1 MVHPRGRLPPVTR
14 MVRPAPPPPR
24 WWRPLPRR
32 DPPVF
37 AQRFRAAGSGGGG
50 HRAAPGRDVSA
61 GLLLVIPIN
70 SRGSCSLRWDWCG
83 RLMLKG
89 NSSKGDSSQ
98 EKKPVKK
105 EEDEQSWRVV
115 TSQLEAEP
123 VAVSGCVGRSVPA
136 SCLPCLCRPAAAAA
150 APIPAS
156 AALRG
161 LPCPAMDD
169 DSQDELINR
178 NAALGKGKRQCL
190 VLLSET
196 ESNGGNSWDSED
208 DTGSEEEDND
218 TEEEGGG
225 EDKEESEDEETED
238 CEDDEEEGEEEE
250 ESEATME
257 GMTDAL
263 KSEPHLN
270 GVSISSDEDGEN
282 CPICLNTFRDQA
294 VGTPESC
301 SHYFCLDCIVEWSK
315 NANSCP
321 VDRILFNY
329 INIRARFGGKILKKI
344 PVENTKTQGTDGEDD
359 PTFCE
364 VCGRSDREDRL
375 LLCDGCDAGYHM
387 ECLNPPLSE
396 VPVDEWFCPACA
408 PMGANGADADHV
420 SEEEVAALMADVVP
434 TTSRLRP
441 HVRTRAIARTRQ
453 SERVRATVNRNRIT
467 TAQQIRHVPGYLM
480 SSLLDETIEAV
491 VAGLN
496 TAVYQRPLAPRAPTR
511 QKRKTGRRKKVGGK
525 KRTQKKSAAGKK
537 SSGAQL
543 KRRKRLTKKR
553 RGKKTRVR
561 SHGKN
566 EVTTRSRI
574 ARTLGLSKPVRGAS
588 LPSMYKPTEPSLGLM
603 RADIGAAS
611 LSVFG
616 DPYELDP
623 YESNEE
629 VPANPDSP
637 VSAKRRIL
645 SQSALRSHRP
655 VARPISVGL
664 PRSSVPALSPD
675 QEAEAAPVPDLLG
688 SILSGQSLL
697 MMSSS
702 DVVINRDGS
711 LTAKKEAPFHR
722 KSASDSRVEDGSG
735 QNTHPS
741 TMLSGTTASSSMT
754 RPSVSSGLGAR
765 SRALFSSSP
774 PSLSRSESAASPA
787 QTAPEKA
794 TVKSEYSM
802 TPRSVQTQNM
812 ATLSRQ
818 GSKLDEVPRF
828 NGKSKNFVP
837 TDSSSKPQICNLNSG
852 SKAVSVR
859 QPVKPPSQRIDI
871 FELPRIPKIKKETSS
886 KQVEPEPAVSQSCNI
901 PSSCITQLTGKDS
914 TNQPGKGSRV
924 ESQKSTS
931 KEAQQQTRP
940 SGVSFSTH
948 PGGSSGSSLLG
959 TSRGKG
965 LGSFESFKINIPGN
979 TGHPSRLS
987 NPGFCNT
994 FRPVDDEVQ
1003 QKESPSLFS
1012 VKKKQV
1018 KSEIYDPFEPTGSD
1032 SSSANSSPERLGSGI
1047 TLTNITRTI
1056 SIENPK
1062 VQTFQTVRRFT
1073 PYRVENV
1080 FGSGTDSDVPSSNT
1094 ESRDDVTVASRIVE
1108 QISDTEERD
1117 NVDEEDVLSSPCTS
1131 SAVKEI
1137 SNTKCLKE
1145 ESREGPNVFFNAEEL
1160 IRPSINVKIE
1170 PDSPSKSDEQ
1180 QKVQKVEQAERR
1192 SRSRSCSNSS
1202 SRSKKKMKR
1211 KKALVKEHKRSR
1223 SESRDRAHSR
1233 DRSSRSTSW
1242 SGGEEHSKTHTLK
1255 SKSRRSSTD
1264 RSSSHERS
1272 KKKKTKDKT
1281 KDKKAKTSW
1290 SRDRRKSRS
1299 RSGSPGSTSDFYEN
1313 RKKKRRSRSR
1323 SRRRDRSRSN
1333 STERTKRRKHRRDK
1347 SYERYDKESSLKS
1360 RDRKRSRSRSR
1371 ERRKWRSR
1379 SRSAS
1384 RSWEQ
1389 KSSKSKEKRVRSR
1402 SRSRERKHRSKE
1414 TLLPSAPEKDQKLP
1428 AENVSRCLEQPHSLK
1443 QEPKEELVL
1452 EGLSIT
1458 IQPNVKL
1465 EEIQTETPV
1474 QLREVQETIKVEP
1487 VCQEVSS
1494 ETAFPAPDITNIS
1507 VPVGDVDSFA
1517 ETDLMN
1523 STDAAVLGSCSNTNL
1538 EITVKIE
1545 NTALCPSLMEQPPK
1559 KEVIMHVPA
1568 EAAPIQSS
1576 SKGKV
1581 ADCVREVKEECLV
1594 SNENTSN
1601 FTKPELEVVPQGP
1614 ALKSKAP
1621 VKRVTWNL
1629 QEEEGGTLSAGKAP
1643 RMPFYKLQRAKEG
1656 AWKAEDLNQT
1666 LNQVYCQNIPLA
1678 PALPSSLPPYAPVS
1692 QPTVQFI
1699 MQGSLPA
1706 LGCVAGQ
1713 SLTPEPGSLAT
1724 ASEPGIQAAS
1734 VGSAEEKIKAPK
1746 PPVDKTKNEEYMKKL
1761 HMQER
1766 AVEEV
1771 KLAIKPFYQKREI
1784 TKEEYKS
1791 ILRKAVQ
1798 KICHSKSGEIN
1809 PMKVANLVKAYVEK
1823 YKHMRKHK
1831 KTDGEDTREVEN

>member
-1 MVHPRGRLPPVTR
+1 
-14 MVRPAPPPPR
+14 
-24 WWRPLPRR
+24 
-32 DPPVF
+32 
-37 AQRFRAAGSGGGG
+37 
-50 HRAAPGRDVSA
+50 
-61 GLLLVIPIN
+61 
-70 SRGSCSLRWDWCG
+70 
-83 RLMLKG
+83 
-89 NSSKGDSSQ
+89 
-98 EKKPVKK
+98 
-105 EEDEQSWRVV
+105 
-115 TSQLEAEP
+115 
-123 VAVSGCVGRSVPA
+123 
-136 SCLPCLCRPAAAAA
+136 
-150 APIPAS
+150 
-156 AALRG
+156 
-161 LPCPAMDD
+161 
-169 DSQDELINR
+169 
-178 NAALGKGKRQCL
+178 
-190 VLLSET
+190 
-196 ESNGGNSWDSED
+196 ESNGENSCDSEVE
-208 DTGSEEEDND
+208 TGSEEEEDG
-218 TEEEGGG
+218 TEEEGG
-225 EDKEESEDEETED
+225 EDDKEESEDEQLEGCED
-238 CEDDEEEGEEEE
+238 DDEEEEEET
-250 ESEATME
+250 EAAA
-257 GMTDAL
+257 GGVTDSL
-263 KSEPHLN
+263 KLEPHID
-270 GVSISSDEDGEN
+270 GTSGSSDEDSEK

-294 VGTPESC
+294 VGTPENC

-329 INIRARFGGKILKKI
+329 INIRARFGGKILNKI
-344 PVENTKTQGTDGEDD
+344 PVENTITQNDDGGDD

-396 VPVDEWFCPACA
+396 VPVDEWFCPACT
-408 PMGANGADADHV
+408 PMDVSAAADTDHV
-420 SEEEVAALMADVVP
+420 SEEEVAALVADVIP

-467 TAQQIRHVPGYLM
+467 TAQQIQHVPRYLM

-496 TAVYQRPLAPRAPTR
+496 TAIYQHPLTPRAPSR

-525 KRTQKKSAAGKK
+525 KRTQTKSSAGKK
-537 SSGAQL
+537 SSGIQL
-543 KRRKRLTKKR
+543 KRRKRLIKKR
-553 RGKKTRVR
+553 RGKKMRV
-561 SHGKN
+561 KN

-588 LPSMYKPTEPSLGLM
+588 LPSMYKPMEPSLGLM

-623 YESNEE
+623 YESNED
-629 VPANPDSP
+629 VPANPGSP
-637 VSAKRRIL
+637 VSAKRRVL

-688 SILSGQSLL
+688 SILSGQSIL

-711 LTAKKEAPFHR
+711 LTAKKAGKGLSLHR
-722 KSASDSRVEDGSG
+722 
-735 QNTHPS
+735 
-741 TMLSGTTASSSMT
+741 TTASSSIAG
-754 RPSVSSGLGAR
+754 PSVSSGLSTRTGL
-765 SRALFSSSP
+765 SFSSLFSSPS
-774 PSLSRSESAASPA
+774 PSLSRIEPAANPT
-787 QTAPEKA
+787 QTTLEKA

-802 TPRSVQTQNM
+802 TPRSVQTQNI
-812 ATLSRQ
+812 ATLSRH
-818 GSKLDEVPRF
+818 GSKLDEMPRV
-828 NGKSKNFVP
+828 NGNSKNFAP
-837 TDSSSKPQICNLNSG
+837 SDSSSKPLSCNLNSG
-852 SKAVSVR
+852 SKAVTVR
-859 QPVKPPSQRIDI
+859 QPLKPPSKRIDI
-871 FELPRIPKIKKETSS
+871 FELPRIPKIKKETSG
-886 KQVEPEPAVSQSCNI
+886 KQVEPKPTGSQSCDI
-901 PSSCITQLTGKDS
+901 PSSCITQLTGKES
-914 TNQPGKGSRV
+914 TNQPGRVGKV
-924 ESQKSTS
+924 ESQKSNA
-931 KEAQQQTRP
+931 KESQQQTRT
-940 SGVSFSTH
+940 SGVSFSTNT
-948 PGGSSGSSLLG
+948 GVYSSSSLLG
-959 TSRGKG
+959 TSRSKG
-965 LGSFESFKINIPGN
+965 PSSFESFKINIPGN

-994 FRPVDDEVQ
+994 FRPVDDKVQ
-1003 QKESPSLFS
+1003 QKDSSSSLFS

-1032 SSSANSSPERLGSGI
+1032 SSSASSSPERLGSGI
-1047 TLTNITRTI
+1047 PLTNITRTI

-1073 PYRVENV
+1073 PYLVENI
-1080 FGSGTDSDVPSSNT
+1080 FGSGADSDVPSSNT
-1094 ESRDDVTVASRIVE
+1094 ESHDDVTVESRIVE

-1117 NVDEEDVLSSPCTS
+1117 NMDDEDFLSSPCTS
-1131 SAVKEI
+1131 SAVKQS
-1137 SNTKCLKE
+1137 SNAECLKE

-1160 IRPSINVKIE
+1160 IRPNISVKVE
-1170 PDSPSKSDEQ
+1170 PDSPSKNEGQ
-1180 QKVQKVEQAERR
+1180 QKVQKVEQTERR

-1211 KKALVKEHKRSR
+1211 KKALVKERKRSR
-1223 SESRDRAHSR
+1223 SGSRDRHSR

-1255 SKSRRSSTD
+1255 RRRSSTD
-1264 RSSSHERS
+1264 RSSSHEPS
-1272 KKKKTKDKT
+1272 KKKKMKDKT

-1290 SRDRRKSRS
+1290 SREKRKSRS
-1299 RSGSPGSTSDFYEN
+1299 RSGSPGSTSEFYEN

-1323 SRRRDRSRSN
+1323 SRRRERSRSN
-1333 STERTKRRKHRRDK
+1333 SIERTKRRKHRRDK
-1347 SYERYDKESSLKS
+1347 SYERYDKDSSLRS

-1384 RSWEQ
+1384 RSREH
-1389 KSSKSKEKRVRSR
+1389 KSSKSKEKRMRSR
-1402 SRSRERKHRSKE
+1402 SHSKERKHRSKE
-1414 TLLPSAPEKDQKLP
+1414 TSLPPPPEKDQKP
-1428 AENVSRCLEQPHSLK
+1428 SVENVSKCLEQPHSFK
-1443 QEPKEELVL
+1443 QDPKEDLVL
-1452 EGLSIT
+1452 EELSIT

-1465 EEIQTETPV
+1465 EEVQAVAPV
-1474 QLREVQETIKVEP
+1474 QLREAQETIKVEP
-1487 VCQEVSS
+1487 ICEEVTS
-1494 ETAFPAPDITNIS
+1494 ETAFPLPEITNIC
-1507 VPVGDVDSFA
+1507 VPIGNVDSFA
-1517 ETDLMN
+1517 ETELIRN
-1523 STDAAVLGSCSNTNL
+1523 SDPAVLGSCSNTNL

-1545 NTALCPSLMEQPPK
+1545 NTALCPSLMEPSPK
-1559 KEVIMHVPA
+1559 KEVIMHAPA

-1576 SKGKV
+1576 SKITDFVK
-1581 ADCVREVKEECLV
+1581 EVKDECLV
-1594 SNENTSN
+1594 SNEETSN
-1601 FTKPELEVVPQGP
+1601 FSKPELEVPQGP

-1629 QEEEGGTLSAGKAP
+1629 QEEESGTLSAGKAP

-1656 AWKAEDLNQT
+1656 PWKAEDLNQT
-1666 LNQVYCQNIPLA
+1666 LNQVQLNEPPPTNYMIPEPMFPDLDSSQVYCQNIPLT
-1678 PALPSSLPPYAPVS
+1678 PPLPSSLPPYAPVS

-1699 MQGSLPA
+1699 MQGSLPV
-1706 LGCVAGQ
+1706 LGCMAGQ
-1713 SLTPEPGSLAT
+1713 NLTPEPGSLAT
-1724 ASEPGIQAAS
+1724 ASEPGIQTAS
-1734 VGSAEEKIKAPK
+1734 VGNAEEKLKAPK

-1784 TKEEYKS
+1784 TKEEYKN

-1831 KTDGEDTREVEN
+1831 KSDSEDTREVEN

>member
-1 MVHPRGRLPPVTR
+1 
-14 MVRPAPPPPR
+14 
-24 WWRPLPRR
+24 
-32 DPPVF
+32 
-37 AQRFRAAGSGGGG
+37 
-50 HRAAPGRDVSA
+50 
-61 GLLLVIPIN
+61 
-70 SRGSCSLRWDWCG
+70 
-83 RLMLKG
+83 
-89 NSSKGDSSQ
+89 
-98 EKKPVKK
+98 
-105 EEDEQSWRVV
+105 
-115 TSQLEAEP
+115 
-123 VAVSGCVGRSVPA
+123 
-136 SCLPCLCRPAAAAA
+136 
-150 APIPAS
+150 
-156 AALRG
+156 
-161 LPCPAMDD
+161 MDD
-169 DSQDELINR
+169 DSQDELINK

-190 VLLSET
+190 ALLSET
-196 ESNGGNSWDSED
+196 ESNGGNSCDSEE
-208 DTGSEEEDND
+208 DTGSEEEDD
-218 TEEEGGG
+218 YTEEEGGE
-225 EDKEESEDEETED
+225 EDKEESEDEELED
-238 CEDDEEEGEEEE
+238 CEDEEEE
-250 ESEATME
+250 EEETEAAVE
-257 GMTDAL
+257 GMTDSL
-263 KSEPHLN
+263 KLEPHLN
-270 GVSISSDEDGEN
+270 GASISSDEDGEN

-294 VGTPESC
+294 VGTPENC

-321 VDRILFNY
+321 VDRILFKY
-329 INIRARFGGKILKKI
+329 ISIRARFGGKILKKI
-344 PVENTKTQGTDGEDD
+344 PVENTKTQGNDGEDD

-396 VPVDEWFCPACA
+396 VPVDEWFCPACV
-408 PMGANGADADHV
+408 PMGASAAADTDHV
-420 SEEEVAALMADVVP
+420 SEEEVAALVADVVP

-467 TAQQIRHVPGYLM
+467 TARQIQHVPSYLM

-496 TAVYQRPLAPRAPTR
+496 TAIYQRPLTPRAPTR
-511 QKRKTGRRKKVGGK
+511 QKRKTGRRKKVGGR
-525 KRTQKKSAAGKK
+525 KRTQTKSAGKK
-537 SSGAQL
+537 SSGTQL

-553 RGKKTRVR
+553 RGKKTKV
-561 SHGKN
+561 KN

-574 ARTLGLSKPVRGAS
+574 ARTLGLGKPVRGAS
-588 LPSMYKPTEPSLGLM
+588 LPSMYKATEPSLGLM

-637 VSAKRRIL
+637 VSAKRRVL

-655 VARPISVGL
+655 VARPVSVGL

-688 SILSGQSLL
+688 SILSGQSFL

-711 LTAKKEAPFHR
+711 LTAKKAGLNTQP
-722 KSASDSRVEDGSG
+722 SG
-735 QNTHPS
+735 D
-741 TMLSGTTASSSMT
+741 SGTTASSSIAG
-754 RPSVSSGLGAR
+754 PSVSSRLSTHTR
-765 SRALFSSSP
+765 PFSSSLFSSPS
-774 PSLSRSESAASPA
+774 PSLSRIESAANPA
-787 QTAPEKA
+787 QTASEKA

-802 TPRSVQTQNM
+802 TPRSVQTQNI
-812 ATLSRQ
+812 AALSRHS
-818 GSKLDEVPRF
+818 SKLDEIPRF
-828 NGKSKNFVP
+828 NGKSKNFLP
-837 TDSSSKPQICNLNSG
+837 TDLSSKPLNCNLNSG
-852 SKAVSVR
+852 SKAVTVK
-859 QPVKPPSQRIDI
+859 QPLKPPSKRIDI
-871 FELPRIPKIKKETSS
+871 FELPRIPKIKKETGS
-886 KQVEPEPAVSQSCNI
+886 KQVEPQPTGSQSCDI
-901 PSSCITQLTGKDS
+901 PNSCITQLTGKES
-914 TNQPGKGSRV
+914 ANQPGKGSKV
-924 ESQKSTS
+924 ESQKSNS
-931 KEAQQQTRP
+931 KEPQQQTHT
-940 SGVSFSTH
+940 SGVSFSTNT
-948 PGGSSGSSLLG
+948 GVYSGSSLLS

-965 LGSFESFKINIPGN
+965 PGSFESFKINIPGN
-979 TGHPSRLS
+979 AGHPSRLS

-994 FRPVDDEVQ
+994 FRPVDDQMQ
-1003 QKESPSLFS
+1003 QKESPSPLFS

-1018 KSEIYDPFEPTGSD
+1018 KSEMYDPFEPTGSD

-1047 TLTNITRTI
+1047 SLTNITRTI
-1056 SIENPK
+1056 SIDNPK

-1073 PYRVENV
+1073 PYRIENI
-1080 FGSGTDSDVPSSNT
+1080 FGSEADSDVPSGNT
-1094 ESRDDVTVASRIVE
+1094 ESRDDMTAESRIVE
-1108 QISDTEERD
+1108 QVSDTEERD
-1117 NVDEEDVLSSPCTS
+1117 NMDEEDLISSPCTS
-1131 SAVKEI
+1131 AAVKQI
-1137 SNTKCLKE
+1137 SNTECVKE

-1160 IRPSINVKIE
+1160 IRPSINVKLE
-1170 PDSPSKSDEQ
+1170 PDSPSKSDGQ
-1180 QKVQKVEQAERR
+1180 QKVQKVEQTERR
-1192 SRSRSCSNSS
+1192 SRSRSLSNSS

-1211 KKALVKEHKRSR
+1211 KKALVKERKRSR
-1223 SESRDRAHSR
+1223 SGSRDRAHSR

-1242 SGGEEHSKTHTLK
+1242 SGGEEHGKTHTSK

-1264 RSSSHERS
+1264 RSSSHEQS
-1272 KKKKTKDKT
+1272 KKKKMKDKT
-1281 KDKKAKTSW
+1281 KDKKAKASW
-1290 SRDRRKSRS
+1290 SRGRRKSRS
-1299 RSGSPGSTSDFYEN
+1299 RSGSPGSTSEFYEN

-1323 SRRRDRSRSN
+1323 SRRRDHSRSN

-1347 SYERYDKESSLKS
+1347 SYERYDKDSSLRS
-1360 RDRKRSRSRSR
+1360 RNRKRSRSRSR

-1384 RSWEQ
+1384 RSREH
-1389 KSSKSKEKRVRSR
+1389 KSSKSKEKRLRSR
-1402 SRSRERKHRSKE
+1402 SRSKERKHRSKE
-1414 TLLPSAPEKDQKLP
+1414 TSLPPPPEKDQKP
-1428 AENVSRCLEQPHSLK
+1428 PVENLARYLEQPHCLK

-1452 EGLSIT
+1452 EEFSIT
-1458 IQPNVKL
+1458 IQPNVQL
-1465 EEIQTETPV
+1465 EEIQADTPV
-1474 QLREVQETIKVEP
+1474 ELREVQETIKMEP
-1487 VCQEVSS
+1487 MCQEVTS
-1494 ETAFPAPDITNIS
+1494 ETAFPMPEITNIC
-1507 VPVGDVDSFA
+1507 VPIGNVDSFA
-1517 ETDLMN
+1517 ETELLS
-1523 STDAAVLGSCSNTNL
+1523 STDPAVLGSCSNTNL

-1545 NTALCPSLMEQPPK
+1545 NTALCPSMMEQHPK
-1559 KEVIMHVPA
+1559 KEVIMHVPT
-1568 EAAPIQSS
+1568 EATPIQSS
-1576 SKGKV
+1576 SKSKIT
-1581 ADCVREVKEECLV
+1581 DCVREVKEECFV
-1594 SNENTSN
+1594 SNEKMSN
-1601 FTKPELEVVPQGP
+1601 FTKPELEMVPQGP

-1629 QEEEGGTLSAGKAP
+1629 QEEESSTLSAGRAQ
-1643 RMPFYKLQRAKEG
+1643 RMPFYKLQQAKEG

-1666 LNQVYCQNIPLA
+1666 LNQVQLNEPPPTNYMIPEPMFPDLDSSQVYCQNIPLT
-1678 PALPSSLPPYAPVS
+1678 PPLPSSLPPYAPVS

>member
-1 MVHPRGRLPPVTR
+1 
-14 MVRPAPPPPR
+14 
-24 WWRPLPRR
+24 
-32 DPPVF
+32 
-37 AQRFRAAGSGGGG
+37 
-50 HRAAPGRDVSA
+50 
-61 GLLLVIPIN
+61 
-70 SRGSCSLRWDWCG
+70 
-83 RLMLKG
+83 
-89 NSSKGDSSQ
+89 
-98 EKKPVKK
+98 
-105 EEDEQSWRVV
+105 
-115 TSQLEAEP
+115 
-123 VAVSGCVGRSVPA
+123 
-136 SCLPCLCRPAAAAA
+136 
-150 APIPAS
+150 
-156 AALRG
+156 
-161 LPCPAMDD
+161 MDD

-190 VLLSET
+190 ALLSET

-250 ESEATME
+250 ENEATME
-257 GMTDAL
+257 GMADSL

-270 GVSISSDEDGEN
+270 GVSLSSDEDGEN

-294 VGTPESC
+294 VGTPENC

-408 PMGANGADADHV
+408 PMGANGAADADHV

-496 TAVYQRPLAPRAPTR
+496 TAIYQRPLAPRAPTR
-511 QKRKTGRRKKVGGK
+511 QKRKTGRRKKAGGK

-543 KRRKRLTKKR
+543 KRRKRVTKKR
-553 RGKKTRVR
+553 RGKKTR
-561 SHGKN
+561 GKN

-637 VSAKRRIL
+637 VSAKRRVL

-655 VARPISVGL
+655 VARPVSVGL
-664 PRSSVPALSPD
+664 PRSSVPAFSPD

-711 LTAKKEAPFHR
+711 LTAKKEGKDLAHDR
-722 KSASDSRVEDGSG
+722 
-735 QNTHPS
+735 
-741 TMLSGTTASSSMT
+741 TTAGSSMA
-754 RPSVSSGLGAR
+754 RPSVSSGLGTR
-765 SRALFSSSP
+765 STALFSA

-787 QTAPEKA
+787 QTALEKA
-794 TVKSEYSM
+794 AVKSEYSM
-802 TPRSVQTQNM
+802 TPRSVQTQNT
-812 ATLSRQ
+812 ATLSRH
-818 GSKLDEVPRF
+818 GSKLDEIPRF
-828 NGKSKNFVP
+828 NGKSKNIVP
-837 TDSSSKPQICNLNSG
+837 TDSSSKPLSCNLNSG
-852 SKAVSVR
+852 SKAVTVR

-871 FELPRIPKIKKETSS
+871 FELPRIPKIKKEPSS
-886 KQVEPEPAVSQSCNI
+886 KQVETEPAGSQSCNI
-901 PSSCITQLTGKDS
+901 PSSCITQLTGKES

-924 ESQKSTS
+924 ESQKSNS
-931 KEAQQQTRP
+931 KEPQQQARP

-965 LGSFESFKINIPGN
+965 PGSFESFKINIPGN
-979 TGHPSRLS
+979 TGHSSRLS

-1003 QKESPSLFS
+1003 QKESPSPLFS

-1047 TLTNITRTI
+1047 PLTNITRTI

-1094 ESRDDVTVASRIVE
+1094 ESRDEVTVASRIVE

-1131 SAVKEI
+1131 SAVKEV

-1160 IRPSINVKIE
+1160 IRPNINVKIE

-1211 KKALVKEHKRSR
+1211 KKALVKERKRSR

-1323 SRRRDRSRSN
+1323 SRRRDHSRSN

-1360 RDRKRSRSRSR
+1360 KDRKRSRSRSR

-1384 RSWEQ
+1384 RSWEH
-1389 KSSKSKEKRVRSR
+1389 KSSKSKEKRARSR
-1402 SRSRERKHRSKE
+1402 SRSKERKHKSKE
-1414 TLLPSAPEKDQKLP
+1414 TLLPPAPEKDQKPP
-1428 AENVSRCLEQPHSLK
+1428 AENVTRCLEQPHSLK

-1474 QLREVQETIKVEP
+1474 QLREVQETIKAEP
-1487 VCQEVSS
+1487 ICQEVSS
-1494 ETAFPAPDITNIS
+1494 ETAFPAPEITNICA
-1507 VPVGDVDSFA
+1507 PIGDVDSFA

-1568 EAAPIQSS
+1568 EAAPIQSL
-1576 SKGKV
+1576 SKSKV

-1601 FTKPELEVVPQGP
+1601 FIKPDLEVVPQGP

-1629 QEEEGGTLSAGKAP
+1629 QEEESGTLSAGKAP

-1666 LNQVYCQNIPLA
+1666 LNQVQFNEPPPTNYMIPEPMFPDLDSSQVYCQNIPLA

-1734 VGSAEEKIKAPK
+1734 VGSAEEQIKAPK

>member
-1 MVHPRGRLPPVTR
+1 
-14 MVRPAPPPPR
+14 
-24 WWRPLPRR
+24 
-32 DPPVF
+32 
-37 AQRFRAAGSGGGG
+37 
-50 HRAAPGRDVSA
+50 
-61 GLLLVIPIN
+61 
-70 SRGSCSLRWDWCG
+70 
-83 RLMLKG
+83 
-89 NSSKGDSSQ
+89 
-98 EKKPVKK
+98 
-105 EEDEQSWRVV
+105 
-115 TSQLEAEP
+115 
-123 VAVSGCVGRSVPA
+123 
-136 SCLPCLCRPAAAAA
+136 
-150 APIPAS
+150 
-156 AALRG
+156 
-161 LPCPAMDD
+161 MDD
-169 DSQDELINR
+169 DSQDELINK

-190 VLLSET
+190 ALLSET
-196 ESNGGNSWDSED
+196 ESNGGNSCDSED

-218 TEEEGGG
+218 TEEEGGE
-225 EDKEESEDEETED
+225 EDKEESEDEELED
-238 CEDDEEEGEEEE
+238 CEDDDEEEE
-250 ESEATME
+250 EEEEPEATVD
-257 GMTDAL
+257 GMTDSL
-263 KSEPHLN
+263 KLETRLN
-270 GVSISSDEDGEN
+270 GASISSDEDGEN

-294 VGTPESC
+294 VGTPENC

-315 NANSCP
+315 VSCFVCDVLWSSGVLCSLP
-321 VDRILFNY
+321 SDHAFQAQENESVLDSIWIEVKGSLFM
-329 INIRARFGGKILKKI
+329 L
-344 PVENTKTQGTDGEDD
+344 
-359 PTFCE
+359 
-364 VCGRSDREDRL
+364 RSTLFEFIFFPR
-375 LLCDGCDAGYHM
+375 YHM

-408 PMGANGADADHV
+408 PMGASAAADTDHV
-420 SEEEVAALMADVVP
+420 SEEEVAALVADVVP

-441 HVRTRAIARTRQ
+441 QVRTRAIARTRQ

-467 TAQQIRHVPGYLM
+467 TAQRIQHVPRYLM

-496 TAVYQRPLAPRAPTR
+496 TAIYQRPLTPRAPTR
-511 QKRKTGRRKKVGGK
+511 QKRKTGRRKKAGGK
-525 KRTQKKSAAGKK
+525 KRAQTKSAGKK
-537 SSGAQL
+537 SSGTQL

-553 RGKKTRVR
+553 RGKRTRV
-561 SHGKN
+561 KN

-588 LPSMYKPTEPSLGLM
+588 IPSIYKPTEPSLGLM

-637 VSAKRRIL
+637 VSAKRRVL

-664 PRSSVPALSPD
+664 PRSSVPAMSPD

-688 SILSGQSLL
+688 SILSGQSFL

-711 LTAKKEAPFHR
+711 LTAKKAGKDLALHR
-722 KSASDSRVEDGSG
+722 
-735 QNTHPS
+735 
-741 TMLSGTTASSSMT
+741 TTASSSIAG
-754 RPSVSSGLGAR
+754 PSISSGLR
-765 SRALFSSSP
+765 THTRPFSSSLFSSPS
-774 PSLSRSESAASPA
+774 PSLSRTESVANPA
-787 QTAPEKA
+787 QTAWEKA

-802 TPRSVQTQNM
+802 TPRSVQTQNI
-812 ATLSRQ
+812 AALNRH
-818 GSKLDEVPRF
+818 GSKLDEMPRF

-837 TDSSSKPQICNLNSG
+837 TDSSSKPLSCNLNSG
-852 SKAVSVR
+852 SKAVTVR
-859 QPVKPPSQRIDI
+859 QPLKPPSKRIDI

-886 KQVEPEPAVSQSCNI
+886 KQVDPEPTGSQSCDI
-901 PSSCITQLTGKDS
+901 PSSCITQLTGKES
-914 TNQPGKGSRV
+914 TNQPGKGSKV
-924 ESQKSTS
+924 EGQKSNS
-931 KEAQQQTRP
+931 KEPQQQTRT
-940 SGVSFSTH
+940 SGVSFSTNT
-948 PGGSSGSSLLG
+948 GVYSGSSVLG

-965 LGSFESFKINIPGN
+965 PGSFESFKINIPGN
-979 TGHPSRLS
+979 AGHPSRLS

-1003 QKESPSLFS
+1003 QKESPSALFS

-1047 TLTNITRTI
+1047 PLANITRTI
-1056 SIENPK
+1056 SIDNPK

-1073 PYRVENV
+1073 PYRVENI
-1080 FGSGTDSDVPSSNT
+1080 FGSEADSDVPLGNT
-1094 ESRDDVTVASRIVE
+1094 ESRDDVTVESRIVE

-1117 NVDEEDVLSSPCTS
+1117 NMDEDVFLSSPCTS
-1131 SAVKEI
+1131 STVKQI
-1137 SNTKCLKE
+1137 SNTECVKE
-1145 ESREGPNVFFNAEEL
+1145 ENREGPNVFFNAEEL
-1160 IRPSINVKIE
+1160 IRPNINVKLE
-1170 PDSPSKSDEQ
+1170 PDSPLRSEGQ
-1180 QKVQKVEQAERR
+1180 QKVQKVEQAEKR
-1192 SRSRSCSNSS
+1192 SRSRSRSNSS
-1202 SRSKKKMKR
+1202 SRSKKKLKR

-1223 SESRDRAHSR
+1223 SGSRDRAHSR
-1233 DRSSRSTSW
+1233 ERTSRSSSW
-1242 SGGEEHSKTHTLK
+1242 SGGEEHGKTHTLK

-1272 KKKKTKDKT
+1272 KKKKMKDKT

-1290 SRDRRKSRS
+1290 SRERRKSRS
-1299 RSGSPGSTSDFYEN
+1299 RSGSPGSTSEFYEN

-1347 SYERYDKESSLKS
+1347 NYERYDKDSSLRS

-1371 ERRKWRSR
+1371 ERRKRRSR
-1379 SRSAS
+1379 SRSGS
-1384 RSWEQ
+1384 RSWEH
-1389 KSSKSKEKRVRSR
+1389 KGSKSKEKRPRSR
-1402 SRSRERKHRSKE
+1402 SRSKERKHRSKE
-1414 TLLPSAPEKDQKLP
+1414 TSLPSPPEKDQKP
-1428 AENVSRCLEQPHSLK
+1428 AAENLTRCLEQPHSLK

-1452 EGLSIT
+1452 EELSIT
-1458 IQPNVKL
+1458 IEPNVQL
-1465 EEIQTETPV
+1465 EEIQAETPV

-1487 VCQEVSS
+1487 ICKEVTS
-1494 ETAFPAPDITNIS
+1494 ETSFPVPEITNLC
-1507 VPVGDVDSFA
+1507 VPIGNVDSFA
-1517 ETDLMN
+1517 EAELLS
-1523 STDAAVLGSCSNTNL
+1523 STDQAVLSGCSNTNL

-1559 KEVIMHVPA
+1559 KEVIMHVPT
-1568 EAAPIQSS
+1568 EAAPIQSL
-1576 SKGKV
+1576 SKSKIT
-1581 ADCVREVKEECLV
+1581 DCVREVKEECLV
-1594 SNENTSN
+1594 SNEKMSN
-1601 FTKPELEVVPQGP
+1601 FTMPEMEVVPQGP

-1629 QEEEGGTLSAGKAP
+1629 QEEESGTLSAGKAP

-1666 LNQVYCQNIPLA
+1666 LNQVQLNEPPPTNYMIPEPMFPDLDSSQVYCQNIPLA
-1678 PALPSSLPPYAPVS
+1678 PPLPSSLPPYAPVS

-1734 VGSAEEKIKAPK
+1734 VGNAEEKIKAPK

>member
-1 MVHPRGRLPPVTR
+1 
-14 MVRPAPPPPR
+14 
-24 WWRPLPRR
+24 
-32 DPPVF
+32 
-37 AQRFRAAGSGGGG
+37 
-50 HRAAPGRDVSA
+50 
-61 GLLLVIPIN
+61 
-70 SRGSCSLRWDWCG
+70 
-83 RLMLKG
+83 
-89 NSSKGDSSQ
+89 
-98 EKKPVKK
+98 
-105 EEDEQSWRVV
+105 
-115 TSQLEAEP
+115 
-123 VAVSGCVGRSVPA
+123 
-136 SCLPCLCRPAAAAA
+136 
-150 APIPAS
+150 
-156 AALRG
+156 
-161 LPCPAMDD
+161 MDD
-169 DSQDELINR
+169 DSQDELINK
-178 NAALGKGKRQCL
+178 NASLGKGKRQCL
-190 VLLSET
+190 ALLSET
-196 ESNGGNSWDSED
+196 ESNGGNSSEE

-218 TEEEGGG
+218 TEEEGGE
-225 EDKEESEDEETED
+225 EDKEESEDEELED
-238 CEDDEEEGEEEE
+238 CEDDDEEEE
-250 ESEATME
+250 EEEEAEATME
-257 GMTDAL
+257 GMTDSL
-263 KSEPHLN
+263 KLEPHLN
-270 GVSISSDEDGEN
+270 GASVSSDEDGEN

-294 VGTPESC
+294 VGTPENC

-321 VDRILFNY
+321 VDRILFKY
-329 INIRARFGGKILKKI
+329 ISIRAHFGGKILKKI
-344 PVENTKTQGTDGEDD
+344 PVENTKAQGNDGEDD

-408 PMGANGADADHV
+408 PMGASAAADTDHV
-420 SEEEVAALMADVVP
+420 SEEEVAALVADVVP

-467 TAQQIRHVPGYLM
+467 TARQIQHVPRYLM

-496 TAVYQRPLAPRAPTR
+496 TAVYQRPLTPRAPTR

-525 KRTQKKSAAGKK
+525 KRTQTKSTGKK
-537 SSGAQL
+537 SSGTRL

-553 RGKKTRVR
+553 RGKKTRV
-561 SHGKN
+561 KN

-629 VPANPDSP
+629 LPANPDSP

-655 VARPISVGL
+655 VARPVSVGL

-688 SILSGQSLL
+688 SILSGQSFL

-711 LTAKKEAPFHR
+711 LTAKKAGKDLALHR
-722 KSASDSRVEDGSG
+722 
-735 QNTHPS
+735 
-741 TMLSGTTASSSMT
+741 TTASSSIAGPSISSRLSTQT
-754 RPSVSSGLGAR
+754 RPSSS
-765 SRALFSSSP
+765 SLFSSPS
-774 PSLSRSESAASPA
+774 PSLSRIESAANPA
-787 QTAPEKA
+787 QTASEKA

-802 TPRSVQTQNM
+802 TPRSVQTQNI
-812 ATLSRQ
+812 ATLSRH
-818 GSKLDEVPRF
+818 GSKLDEMPRF
-828 NGKSKNFVP
+828 NGKSKNFAP
-837 TDSSSKPQICNLNSG
+837 TDSSSKPLSCNLNSG
-852 SKAVSVR
+852 SKAVTVR
-859 QPVKPPSQRIDI
+859 QPLKPPSKRIDI

-886 KQVEPEPAVSQSCNI
+886 KQVEPQPTGGQSYDI
-901 PSSCITQLTGKDS
+901 PSSCITQLTGKES
-914 TNQPGKGSRV
+914 TNQPGKGSKV
-924 ESQKSTS
+924 ESQKSNS
-931 KEAQQQTRP
+931 KEPQQQMRT
-940 SGVSFSTH
+940 SGVSFSTNT
-948 PGGSSGSSLLG
+948 GVYSGSSLLG

-965 LGSFESFKINIPGN
+965 PGSFESFKINIPGN
-979 TGHPSRLS
+979 AGHPGRLS

-1003 QKESPSLFS
+1003 QKESPSPLFS

-1047 TLTNITRTI
+1047 PLTNITRTI
-1056 SIENPK
+1056 SIGSPK

-1073 PYRVENV
+1073 PYRIENI
-1080 FGSGTDSDVPSSNT
+1080 FGSEADSDVPSGNT
-1094 ESRDDVTVASRIVE
+1094 ESRDDVTVESRIVE

-1117 NVDEEDVLSSPCTS
+1117 NMDEEGFRSSPCTS
-1131 SAVKEI
+1131 GAVKQV
-1137 SNTKCLKE
+1137 SNTECVKE

-1160 IRPSINVKIE
+1160 IRPNTNVKLE
-1170 PDSPSKSDEQ
+1170 PDSPPKSDGQ
-1180 QKVQKVEQAERR
+1180 QKVQKVEQTESR
-1192 SRSRSCSNSS
+1192 SRSRSRSNSS

-1211 KKALVKEHKRSR
+1211 KKALIKEHKRSR
-1223 SESRDRAHSR
+1223 SGSRDRAHSR

-1242 SGGEEHSKTHTLK
+1242 SGGEEHGKTHTLK

-1272 KKKKTKDKT
+1272 KKKKMKDKT

-1290 SRDRRKSRS
+1290 SRERRKSRS
-1299 RSGSPGSTSDFYEN
+1299 RSGSPGSTSEFYEN

-1323 SRRRDRSRSN
+1323 SRRRERSRSN

-1347 SYERYDKESSLKS
+1347 SYERYDKDSSLRS

-1384 RSWEQ
+1384 RSWDH
-1389 KSSKSKEKRVRSR
+1389 KSSKSKEKRLRSR
-1402 SRSRERKHRSKE
+1402 SRSKERKHRSKE
-1414 TLLPSAPEKDQKLP
+1414 TSLPPPPEKDQKPP
-1428 AENVSRCLEQPHSLK
+1428 AENLTTCLEQTHSLK

-1452 EGLSIT
+1452 EELSIT
-1458 IQPNVKL
+1458 IQPNVQL
-1465 EEIQTETPV
+1465 EEVQAETPV
-1474 QLREVQETIKVEP
+1474 QLRDVQETIKVEP
-1487 VCQEVSS
+1487 MCQEVTC
-1494 ETAFPAPDITNIS
+1494 ETSFPVPEITNIC
-1507 VPVGDVDSFA
+1507 VPIGNVDSFA
-1517 ETDLMN
+1517 ETELFS
-1523 STDAAVLGSCSNTNL
+1523 STDPGVLGSCSNTNL

-1559 KEVIMHVPA
+1559 KEVIVHVPT
-1568 EAAPIQSS
+1568 EAAPVQSS
-1576 SKGKV
+1576 SKSKIT
-1581 ADCVREVKEECLV
+1581 DCIREVKEERFV
-1594 SNENTSN
+1594 SNEKTSN

-1614 ALKSKAP
+1614 ALKSKAS

-1629 QEEEGGTLSAGKAP
+1629 QEEESGTLSAGKAP

-1666 LNQVYCQNIPLA
+1666 LNQVQLNEPPPTNYMIPEPMFPDLDSSQAYCQTIPLT
-1678 PALPSSLPPYAPVS
+1678 PPLPSSLPPYAPVS

-1746 PPVDKTKNEEYMKKL
+1746 PAVDKTKNEEYMKKL

>member
-1 MVHPRGRLPPVTR
+1 M
-14 MVRPAPPPPR
+14 
-24 WWRPLPRR
+24 
-32 DPPVF
+32 
-37 AQRFRAAGSGGGG
+37 
-50 HRAAPGRDVSA
+50 
-61 GLLLVIPIN
+61 
-70 SRGSCSLRWDWCG
+70 
-83 RLMLKG
+83 
-89 NSSKGDSSQ
+89 
-98 EKKPVKK
+98 
-105 EEDEQSWRVV
+105 DE
-115 TSQLEAEP
+115 
-123 VAVSGCVGRSVPA
+123 
-136 SCLPCLCRPAAAAA
+136 
-150 APIPAS
+150 
-156 AALRG
+156 
-161 LPCPAMDD
+161 
-169 DSQDELINR
+169 DSQDELINK
-178 NAALGKGKRQCL
+178 NAALGKGKRPCL
-190 VLLSET
+190 ALLSET

-218 TEEEGGG
+218 TEEEGGE
-225 EDKEESEDEETED
+225 EDKEESEDEELED
-238 CEDDEEEGEEEE
+238 CEDDEEEEEEEE
-250 ESEATME
+250 ESEATAE
-257 GMTDAL
+257 GITDSL

-329 INIRARFGGKILKKI
+329 INIRAHFGGKILKKV
-344 PVENTKTQGTDGEDD
+344 PVENTKTQGADGEDD

-408 PMGANGADADHV
+408 PMGANGAADADHV

-511 QKRKTGRRKKVGGK
+511 QKRKTGRRKKAGGK
-525 KRTQKKSAAGKK
+525 KRTQTKSAAGKK
-537 SSGAQL
+537 SSGAQV

-553 RGKKTRVR
+553 RGKKTR
-561 SHGKN
+561 GKN

-637 VSAKRRIL
+637 VSAKRRVL

-664 PRSSVPALSPD
+664 PGSSVPALSPD
-675 QEAEAAPVPDLLG
+675 QEAETAPVPDLLG

-711 LTAKKEAPFHR
+711 LTAKKE
-722 KSASDSRVEDGSG
+722 
-735 QNTHPS
+735 
-741 TMLSGTTASSSMT
+741 GTTASSSVAG
-754 RPSVSSGLGAR
+754 PSVSSGLSTC
-765 SRALFSSSP
+765 SRPCSSGFFSLPP

-787 QTAPEKA
+787 QTAPEKT

-802 TPRSVQTQNM
+802 TPRSVQTQNT
-812 ATLSRQ
+812 ATLSRH
-818 GSKLDEVPRF
+818 GSKADEMPRF
-828 NGKSKNFVP
+828 NGKSKNFVL
-837 TDSSSKPQICNLNSG
+837 TDSSSKPLSCNLNPG
-852 SKAVSVR
+852 SKAVTVR

-886 KQVEPEPAVSQSCNI
+886 KQVEPEPAGSQSCNI
-901 PSSCITQLTGKDS
+901 PSSCITQLTGKES

-924 ESQKSTS
+924 ESQKSNS

-940 SGVSFSTH
+940 SGASFSTH
-948 PGGSSGSSLLG
+948 PGGYSGSSLLG
-959 TSRGKG
+959 SSRGKG
-965 LGSFESFKINIPGN
+965 AGSFESFKINIPGN

-1003 QKESPSLFS
+1003 QKESPSPLFS

-1047 TLTNITRTI
+1047 PLTNITRTI

-1062 VQTFQTVRRFT
+1062 VQTFQTIRRFT
-1073 PYRVENV
+1073 PYRVGNIFE
-1080 FGSGTDSDVPSSNT
+1080 SGTDSDLPSSNT

-1117 NVDEEDVLSSPCTS
+1117 NADEADILSGPCTS

-1137 SNTKCLKE
+1137 SNTKGLKE

-1170 PDSPSKSDEQ
+1170 PDSPSKSDGQ

-1192 SRSRSCSNSS
+1192 SRSRSRSNSS

-1223 SESRDRAHSR
+1223 SGSRERTHSR

-1242 SGGEEHSKTHTLK
+1242 SGGEEHSKTHALK

-1290 SRDRRKSRS
+1290 SKDRRKSRS

-1333 STERTKRRKHRRDK
+1333 SAERTKRRKHRRDK

-1384 RSWEQ
+1384 RSWEH
-1389 KSSKSKEKRVRSR
+1389 KSSKSKEKRLRSR
-1402 SRSRERKHRSKE
+1402 SRSKERKHRAKE
-1414 TLLPSAPEKDQKLP
+1414 TLPPPASEKDQKPP
-1428 AENVSRCLEQPHSLK
+1428 AENVTRCLEHPHSLK

-1465 EEIQTETPV
+1465 EEMQTETPV
-1474 QLREVQETIKVEP
+1474 QMREVQETVKVESI
-1487 VCQEVSS
+1487 CQEVSS
-1494 ETAFPAPDITNIS
+1494 ETAFPVPEITNIC
-1507 VPVGDVDSFA
+1507 VPVGHVDSFA

-1523 STDAAVLGSCSNTNL
+1523 STDAAVLSSCSNANL

-1576 SKGKV
+1576 SKSKV
-1581 ADCVREVKEECLV
+1581 TDCVREIKEECLV
-1594 SNENTSN
+1594 SNENTTN

-1614 ALKSKAP
+1614 TLKSKAP

-1629 QEEEGGTLSAGKAP
+1629 QEEESGMLSAGKAP

-1666 LNQVYCQNIPLA
+1666 LNQVQLNEPPPTNYMIPEPMFPDLDSSQVYCQNIPLA

-1746 PPVDKTKNEEYMKKL
+1746 PSVDKTKNEEYMKKL

>member
-1 MVHPRGRLPPVTR
+1 
-14 MVRPAPPPPR
+14 
-24 WWRPLPRR
+24 
-32 DPPVF
+32 
-37 AQRFRAAGSGGGG
+37 
-50 HRAAPGRDVSA
+50 
-61 GLLLVIPIN
+61 
-70 SRGSCSLRWDWCG
+70 
-83 RLMLKG
+83 
-89 NSSKGDSSQ
+89 
-98 EKKPVKK
+98 
-105 EEDEQSWRVV
+105 
-115 TSQLEAEP
+115 
-123 VAVSGCVGRSVPA
+123 
-136 SCLPCLCRPAAAAA
+136 
-150 APIPAS
+150 
-156 AALRG
+156 
-161 LPCPAMDD
+161 MDD

-190 VLLSET
+190 ALLSET
-196 ESNGGNSWDSED
+196 
-208 DTGSEEEDND
+208 
-218 TEEEGGG
+218 
-225 EDKEESEDEETED
+225 D
-238 CEDDEEEGEEEE
+238 CEDDDEEEDEEE

-257 GMTDAL
+257 GVTDSL

-294 VGTPESC
+294 VGTPENC

-408 PMGANGADADHV
+408 PMGASAAADADHV

-496 TAVYQRPLAPRAPTR
+496 TAIYQRPVAPRAPAR

-525 KRTQKKSAAGKK
+525 KRTQTKSATGKK
-537 SSGAQL
+537 SSGL
-543 KRRKRLTKKR
+543 KRRKRVTKKR

-637 VSAKRRIL
+637 VSAKRRVL

-655 VARPISVGL
+655 VARPVSVGL

-722 KSASDSRVEDGSG
+722 KSASDSRLEDGSG
-735 QNTHPS
+735 HSPHLS
-741 TMLSGTTASSSMT
+741 TAHSGTTAGCSMAG
-754 RPSVSSGLGAR
+754 PSVSSGL
-765 SRALFSSSP
+765 STHSTPLFSSPP

-787 QTAPEKA
+787 HTAPEKA

-802 TPRSVQTQNM
+802 TPRSVQTQNT
-812 ATLSRQ
+812 ATLSRH
-818 GSKLDEVPRF
+818 GSKLDEMPRF
-828 NGKSKNFVP
+828 NGKPKNFVP
-837 TDSSSKPQICNLNSG
+837 TVSSSKPLNCNLNSG
-852 SKAVSVR
+852 SKAVTVR

-886 KQVEPEPAVSQSCNI
+886 KQVEPEPAGSQSCNI
-901 PSSCITQLTGKDS
+901 PSSCITQLTGKES

-924 ESQKSTS
+924 ETQKSNS
-931 KEAQQQTRP
+931 KETQQQTRP

-948 PGGSSGSSLLG
+948 PSSSSGSSLLG
-959 TSRGKG
+959 ATSRGKG
-965 LGSFESFKINIPGN
+965 SGSFESFKINIPGN

-994 FRPVDDEVQ
+994 FRPVDNEVQ
-1003 QKESPSLFS
+1003 QKENPSPLFS

-1047 TLTNITRTI
+1047 PLTNITRTI

-1080 FGSGTDSDVPSSNT
+1080 FGSGTDSDMPSGNT

-1117 NVDEEDVLSSPCTS
+1117 NVDEEDVPGGPCTS

-1137 SNTKCLKE
+1137 SKCLKE
-1145 ESREGPNVFFNAEEL
+1145 ESREGPNVIFNSEEL
-1160 IRPSINVKIE
+1160 IRPSIHVKIE
-1170 PDSPSKSDEQ
+1170 PDSPSKSDGQ
-1180 QKVQKVEQAERR
+1180 QKVQQVEQAERR
-1192 SRSRSCSNSS
+1192 SRSRSRSNSS

-1211 KKALVKEHKRSR
+1211 KKAVVKEHKRSR
-1223 SESRDRAHSR
+1223 SGSRDGARSR
-1233 DRSSRSTSW
+1233 DRSSRSTSC

-1299 RSGSPGSTSDFYEN
+1299 HSGSPGSTSDFYEN

-1333 STERTKRRKHRRDK
+1333 STERTKRRKHRREK
-1347 SYERYDKESSLKS
+1347 SYERYDKESNLKS

-1379 SRSAS
+1379 SRS
-1384 RSWEQ
+1384 WEH
-1389 KSSKSKEKRVRSR
+1389 KSSKSKEKRQRSR
-1402 SRSRERKHRSKE
+1402 SRSKERKHRSKE
-1414 TLLPSAPEKDQKLP
+1414 TLLPPAPEKDQKPP
-1428 AENVSRCLEQPHSLK
+1428 AENVTKCLEQLHSLK

-1465 EEIQTETPV
+1465 EETRTETPV

-1487 VCQEVSS
+1487 ICQEVSS
-1494 ETAFPAPDITNIS
+1494 ETAFPAPEITNIC
-1507 VPVGDVDSFA
+1507 VPTGDVDSFA
-1517 ETDLMN
+1517 ETDLMD

-1568 EAAPIQSS
+1568 EAAPIQNS
-1576 SKGKV
+1576 SKSKV

-1594 SNENTSN
+1594 SNESTSN
-1601 FTKPELEVVPQGP
+1601 FTKSELEVVPQAP

-1629 QEEEGGTLSAGKAP
+1629 QEEESSTLSAGKAP

-1656 AWKAEDLNQT
+1656 TWKAEDLNQT

-1678 PALPSSLPPYAPVS
+1678 PALPSGLPPYAPVS

-1706 LGCVAGQ
+1706 LGCMAGQ
-1713 SLTPEPGSLAT
+1713 SLTPEPGSLAM

-1734 VGSAEEKIKAPK
+1734 VGSAEEKIKTPK
-1746 PPVDKTKNEEYMKKL
+1746 PAVDKTKNEEYMKKL

-1831 KTDGEDTREVEN
+1831 KTDGEDTHEVEN

>member
-1 MVHPRGRLPPVTR
+1 
-14 MVRPAPPPPR
+14 
-24 WWRPLPRR
+24 
-32 DPPVF
+32 
-37 AQRFRAAGSGGGG
+37 
-50 HRAAPGRDVSA
+50 
-61 GLLLVIPIN
+61 
-70 SRGSCSLRWDWCG
+70 
-83 RLMLKG
+83 
-89 NSSKGDSSQ
+89 
-98 EKKPVKK
+98 
-105 EEDEQSWRVV
+105 
-115 TSQLEAEP
+115 
-123 VAVSGCVGRSVPA
+123 
-136 SCLPCLCRPAAAAA
+136 
-150 APIPAS
+150 
-156 AALRG
+156 
-161 LPCPAMDD
+161 MDD
-169 DSQDELINR
+169 DSQDELINK
-178 NAALGKGKRQCL
+178 NAALGKGKRQCP

-238 CEDDEEEGEEEE
+238 GEDDEEEGEEEE

-257 GMTDAL
+257 RMTDSL
-263 KSEPHLN
+263 KSESHLN
-270 GVSISSDEDGEN
+270 GVSVSSDEDGEN

-294 VGTPESC
+294 VGTPENC

-408 PMGANGADADHV
+408 PMGASGAADADHV

-496 TAVYQRPLAPRAPTR
+496 TAIYQRPLAPRAPTR

-525 KRTQKKSAAGKK
+525 NRSQKKSAAGKK
-537 SSGAQL
+537 SSGAQP

-553 RGKKTRVR
+553 RGKKMRVR

-566 EVTTRSRI
+566 EATARSRI

-588 LPSMYKPTEPSLGLM
+588 LPSMYKPAEPSLGLM

-637 VSAKRRIL
+637 LSAKRRVL

-722 KSASDSRVEDGSG
+722 KSASDLRVEDDSG
-735 QNTHPS
+735 HNTHPS
-741 TMLSGTTASSSMT
+741 TALSGTTASSSMA
-754 RPSVSSGLGAR
+754 RPSVSSGLSTH
-765 SRALFSSSP
+765 SRPLFSSPP

-787 QTAPEKA
+787 QTVPEKA

-802 TPRSVQTQNM
+802 TPRSVQTQNT
-812 ATLSRQ
+812 ATLSRH
-818 GSKLDEVPRF
+818 GSKLDEITRF

-837 TDSSSKPQICNLNSG
+837 TDSSSKPLGCNLNSG
-852 SKAVSVR
+852 SKAVTVR

-886 KQVEPEPAVSQSCNI
+886 KQVEPEPAGSQSCNI

-914 TNQPGKGSRV
+914 TKQPGKGSRV
-924 ESQKSTS
+924 ESQKSNS
-931 KEAQQQTRP
+931 KEPQQQTHP
-940 SGVSFSTH
+940 SAVSFSTH
-948 PGGSSGSSLLG
+948 PSSSSGSSLLG
-959 TSRGKG
+959 TSRGK
-965 LGSFESFKINIPGN
+965 GSFESFKINIPGN

-1003 QKESPSLFS
+1003 QKENPAPLFS

-1047 TLTNITRTI
+1047 PLTNITRTI

-1062 VQTFQTVRRFT
+1062 VQIFQTVRRFT
-1073 PYRVENV
+1073 PYRVENI

-1094 ESRDDVTVASRIVE
+1094 ESHDDVAVASRVVE
-1108 QISDTEERD
+1108 QVSDTEEQEK
-1117 NVDEEDVLSSPCTS
+1117 DEEDVLSSPCTS
-1131 SAVKEI
+1131 SAIKEN

-1145 ESREGPNVFFNAEEL
+1145 ERREGPNVFFNAEEL

-1180 QKVQKVEQAERR
+1180 QNVQKVEQAEKR

-1211 KKALVKEHKRSR
+1211 RKALVKEHKRSR

-1242 SGGEEHSKTHTLK
+1242 SGREEHSKTHILK
-1255 SKSRRSSTD
+1255 SKSKRSSTD

-1272 KKKKTKDKT
+1272 KKKKTKDKA
-1281 KDKKAKTSW
+1281 KDKKTKTSW
-1290 SRDRRKSRS
+1290 SRDKRKSRS

-1333 STERTKRRKHRRDK
+1333 SAERTKRRKHRRDK

-1384 RSWEQ
+1384 QSWEH

-1402 SRSRERKHRSKE
+1402 SHSKERKHRSKE
-1414 TLLPSAPEKDQKLP
+1414 TLLPPAPEKDQKLP
-1428 AENVSRCLEQPHSLK
+1428 AENVTRCLEQPHSLK

-1474 QLREVQETIKVEP
+1474 HLREVQETIKVEP
-1487 VCQEVSS
+1487 ICQEVSR
-1494 ETAFPAPDITNIS
+1494 ETAFPVPEITNIC
-1507 VPVGDVDSFA
+1507 VPIGDVDSFA

-1545 NTALCPSLMEQPPK
+1545 NTALCPSMMEQPPK

-1576 SKGKV
+1576 SKSKV
-1581 ADCVREVKEECLV
+1581 TDCVREVKEECLV
-1594 SNENTSN
+1594 SNENISN

-1629 QEEEGGTLSAGKAP
+1629 QEEESGTLSAGKAP
-1643 RMPFYKLQRAKEG
+1643 RMPFYKLQRAKDG

-1666 LNQVYCQNIPLA
+1666 LNQVYCHNIPLA

-1713 SLTPEPGSLAT
+1713 SLTPELGSLAT

>member
-1 MVHPRGRLPPVTR
+1 
-14 MVRPAPPPPR
+14 
-24 WWRPLPRR
+24 
-32 DPPVF
+32 
-37 AQRFRAAGSGGGG
+37 
-50 HRAAPGRDVSA
+50 
-61 GLLLVIPIN
+61 
-70 SRGSCSLRWDWCG
+70 
-83 RLMLKG
+83 
-89 NSSKGDSSQ
+89 
-98 EKKPVKK
+98 
-105 EEDEQSWRVV
+105 
-115 TSQLEAEP
+115 
-123 VAVSGCVGRSVPA
+123 
-136 SCLPCLCRPAAAAA
+136 
-150 APIPAS
+150 
-156 AALRG
+156 
-161 LPCPAMDD
+161 MDD
-169 DSQDELINR
+169 DSQDELINK

-190 VLLSET
+190 ALLSET
-196 ESNGGNSWDSED
+196 ESNDGNSWDSED

-218 TEEEGGG
+218 TEEEGGE
-225 EDKEESEDEETED
+225 EDKEESEDEELED
-238 CEDDEEEGEEEE
+238 CEDDEEEEEEE
-250 ESEATME
+250 EEGEATME
-257 GMTDAL
+257 GMTDSL
-263 KSEPHLN
+263 KSETHLN

-294 VGTPESC
+294 VGTPENC

-329 INIRARFGGKILKKI
+329 INIRAHFGGKILKKI

-408 PMGANGADADHV
+408 PMGANGAADADHV

-496 TAVYQRPLAPRAPTR
+496 TAVYQRPLIPRAPTR
-511 QKRKTGRRKKVGGK
+511 QRRKTGRRKKVGGK
-525 KRTQKKSAAGKK
+525 KRAQTKSAAGKK

-543 KRRKRLTKKR
+543 KRRKRVTKKK
-553 RGKKTRVR
+553 RGKKTR
-561 SHGKN
+561 GKN

-623 YESNEE
+623 YESNED

-637 VSAKRRIL
+637 VSAKRRLL

-711 LTAKKEAPFHR
+711 LTAKKEGTA
-722 KSASDSRVEDGSG
+722 
-735 QNTHPS
+735 
-741 TMLSGTTASSSMT
+741 LSGTTASNSVAG
-754 RPSVSSGLGAR
+754 PSVSSGLSTCAR
-765 SRALFSSSP
+765 PCSSGLFSSPP
-774 PSLSRSESAASPA
+774 PSLSRSKSAASPA
-787 QTAPEKA
+787 QTTLEKA

-802 TPRSVQTQNM
+802 TPRSVQTQNT
-812 ATLSRQ
+812 AALSRH
-818 GSKLDEVPRF
+818 GSKLNEIPRF
-828 NGKSKNFVP
+828 NGKSQNFVP
-837 TDSSSKPQICNLNSG
+837 TDSSSKPLSCNLNSG
-852 SKAVSVR
+852 SKAVTVR

-886 KQVEPEPAVSQSCNI
+886 NQVEPEPAGSQSCNI
-901 PSSCITQLTGKDS
+901 PSSCITQLTGKES

-924 ESQKSTS
+924 ESQKSNS
-931 KEAQQQTRP
+931 KEPQQQTRP
-940 SGVSFSTH
+940 SRVSSSTH
-948 PGGSSGSSLLG
+948 PGGYSSSSLLG

-965 LGSFESFKINIPGN
+965 PGSFESFKINIPGN

-1003 QKESPSLFS
+1003 QKESPSPLFS

-1047 TLTNITRTI
+1047 PLTNITRTI

-1073 PYRVENV
+1073 PCRVENV
-1080 FGSGTDSDVPSSNT
+1080 FGSGTDSDVPSGNT
-1094 ESRDDVTVASRIVE
+1094 ESCDDVTVASRIVE
-1108 QISDTEERD
+1108 QISDTEEQD
-1117 NVDEEDVLSSPCTS
+1117 NVDETDILSSPCTS

-1160 IRPSINVKIE
+1160 IRPIINVKVE
-1170 PDSPSKSDEQ
+1170 PDSPSKSDGL
-1180 QKVQKVEQAERR
+1180 QKVQKAEQPERR

-1211 KKALVKEHKRSR
+1211 KKALVKDHKRSR
-1223 SESRDRAHSR
+1223 SGSRDRAHSR

-1290 SRDRRKSRS
+1290 SKDRRKSRS

-1313 RKKKRRSRSR
+1313 RKKKRRSCSR

-1360 RDRKRSRSRSR
+1360 RDRKRSRSRSW

-1379 SRSAS
+1379 SRSPS
-1384 RSWEQ
+1384 RSWEH
-1389 KSSKSKEKRVRSR
+1389 KSSKSKEKRLRSQSR
-1402 SRSRERKHRSKE
+1402 SKERKHRSKE
-1414 TLLPSAPEKDQKLP
+1414 TLLPPAPEKDQKPP
-1428 AENVSRCLEQPHSLK
+1428 AENVTKCLEQAHSLK

-1487 VCQEVSS
+1487 TCQGVSS
-1494 ETAFPAPDITNIS
+1494 EAAFPVPEITNI
-1507 VPVGDVDSFA
+1507 GDVDSFA

-1523 STDAAVLGSCSNTNL
+1523 STDAALLSSCSNTNL

-1568 EAAPIQSS
+1568 EAASIQSS
-1576 SKGKV
+1576 SKSKV
-1581 ADCVREVKEECLV
+1581 VDCVREVKEECLV
-1594 SNENTSN
+1594 SNENTTN

-1629 QEEEGGTLSAGKAP
+1629 QEEESGMLSSGKGP

-1666 LNQVYCQNIPLA
+1666 LNQVQLNEPPPTNYMIPEPMFPDLDSSQVYCQNIPLA

-1706 LGCVAGQ
+1706 LGCMAGQ

-1831 KTDGEDTREVEN
+1831 KTDGEDTHEVEN

>member
-1 MVHPRGRLPPVTR
+1 
-14 MVRPAPPPPR
+14 
-24 WWRPLPRR
+24 
-32 DPPVF
+32 
-37 AQRFRAAGSGGGG
+37 
-50 HRAAPGRDVSA
+50 
-61 GLLLVIPIN
+61 
-70 SRGSCSLRWDWCG
+70 
-83 RLMLKG
+83 
-89 NSSKGDSSQ
+89 
-98 EKKPVKK
+98 
-105 EEDEQSWRVV
+105 
-115 TSQLEAEP
+115 
-123 VAVSGCVGRSVPA
+123 
-136 SCLPCLCRPAAAAA
+136 
-150 APIPAS
+150 
-156 AALRG
+156 
-161 LPCPAMDD
+161 
-169 DSQDELINR
+169 
-178 NAALGKGKRQCL
+178 
-190 VLLSET
+190 
-196 ESNGGNSWDSED
+196 
-208 DTGSEEEDND
+208 
-218 TEEEGGG
+218 
-225 EDKEESEDEETED
+225 
-238 CEDDEEEGEEEE
+238 
-250 ESEATME
+250 
-257 GMTDAL
+257 
-263 KSEPHLN
+263 
-270 GVSISSDEDGEN
+270 
-282 CPICLNTFRDQA
+282 
-294 VGTPESC
+294 
-301 SHYFCLDCIVEWSK
+301 
-315 NANSCP
+315 
-321 VDRILFNY
+321 
-329 INIRARFGGKILKKI
+329 I
-344 PVENTKTQGTDGEDD
+344 PVENTKTQGNDGEDD

-408 PMGANGADADHV
+408 PMGVSAAADTDHV
-420 SEEEVAALMADVVP
+420 SEEEVAALMADVIP

-467 TAQQIRHVPGYLM
+467 TAQQIQHVPRYLM

-496 TAVYQRPLAPRAPTR
+496 TAIYQRPLTPRAPTR

-525 KRTQKKSAAGKK
+525 KRTQTKSSAGNK
-537 SSGAQL
+537 SSGTQL
-543 KRRKRLTKKR
+543 KRHKRLRKKR
-553 RGKKTRVR
+553 RGKKKRM
-561 SHGKN
+561 KN
-566 EVTTRSRI
+566 EATTRSRI

-588 LPSMYKPTEPSLGLM
+588 LPSMYKPMEPSLGLM

-629 VPANPDSP
+629 VPANPGSP
-637 VSAKRRIL
+637 VSAKRRVL

-688 SILSGQSLL
+688 SILSGQSFL

-711 LTAKKEAPFHR
+711 LTAKKAAPLHR
-722 KSASDSRVEDGSG
+722 KSANDLRVDDGSG
-735 QNTHPS
+735 HNTQPS
-741 TMLSGTTASSSMT
+741 TVHSGTIASSSMAG
-754 RPSVSSGLGAR
+754 PSVSSGLSTR
-765 SRALFSSSP
+765 TRPCSSSLFSSPS
-774 PSLSRSESAASPA
+774 PSLSRIEPAANPA
-787 QTAPEKA
+787 QTTSEKA

-802 TPRSVQTQNM
+802 TPRSVQTQNI
-812 ATLSRQ
+812 ASLNRH
-818 GSKLDEVPRF
+818 GSKLDEMPRF
-828 NGKSKNFVP
+828 NGNSKNVAP
-837 TDSSSKPQICNLNSG
+837 TDSSSKPPSCNLSSG
-852 SKAVSVR
+852 SKAVTVR
-859 QPVKPPSQRIDI
+859 QPLKPPPKRIDI

-886 KQVEPEPAVSQSCNI
+886 KQVEPEPAGSQSCDI
-901 PSSCITQLTGKDS
+901 PSSCITQLTGKES
-914 TNQPGKGSRV
+914 TNQPGKGSKV
-924 ESQKSTS
+924 ESQKSNA
-931 KEAQQQTRP
+931 KESQQQMRT
-940 SGVSFSTH
+940 SGVSFSTNT
-948 PGGSSGSSLLG
+948 GVYSSSSLLG
-959 TSRGKG
+959 TSRSKG
-965 LGSFESFKINIPGN
+965 TTSFESFKINIPGN
-979 TGHPSRLS
+979 AGHPSRLS

-994 FRPVDDEVQ
+994 FRPVDDKVQ
-1003 QKESPSLFS
+1003 QKESPSPLFP

-1032 SSSANSSPERLGSGI
+1032 SSSASSSPERLGSGI
-1047 TLTNITRTI
+1047 PLTNITRTI

-1073 PYRVENV
+1073 PYMVENI
-1080 FGSGTDSDVPSSNT
+1080 FGSGVDSDVPSSNT
-1094 ESRDDVTVASRIVE
+1094 ESHDDMTVESRIVE

-1117 NVDEEDVLSSPCTS
+1117 NMDEEDFLSSPCTS
-1131 SAVKEI
+1131 SAVKQI
-1137 SNTKCLKE
+1137 SNAECLKE

-1160 IRPSINVKIE
+1160 IRPNTNVKLE
-1170 PDSPSKSDEQ
+1170 PDSPSKKDGQ
-1180 QKVQKVEQAERR
+1180 QKVQKVEQTERR

-1211 KKALVKEHKRSR
+1211 KKPLVKERKRSR
-1223 SESRDRAHSR
+1223 SGSRDRAHSR

-1255 SKSRRSSTD
+1255 PKSRRSSTD

-1272 KKKKTKDKT
+1272 KKKKIKDKT

-1290 SRDRRKSRS
+1290 SRERRKSRS
-1299 RSGSPGSTSDFYEN
+1299 CSGSPGSTSEFYEN
-1313 RKKKRRSRSR
+1313 RKKKRRSQSR
-1323 SRRRDRSRSN
+1323 SRRRERSRSN
-1333 STERTKRRKHRRDK
+1333 SIERTKRRKHRRDK
-1347 SYERYDKESSLKS
+1347 SYERYDKDSSLRS

-1384 RSWEQ
+1384 RSREH
-1389 KSSKSKEKRVRSR
+1389 KSSKSKEKRPRSR
-1402 SRSRERKHRSKE
+1402 SRSKERKHRSKE
-1414 TLLPSAPEKDQKLP
+1414 ILLPPPPEKDQKP
-1428 AENVSRCLEQPHSLK
+1428 PVENVSRCLEQPHSFK

-1452 EGLSIT
+1452 EELSIT
-1458 IQPNVKL
+1458 IQPDVKL
-1465 EEIQTETPV
+1465 EEIQAETSV
-1474 QLREVQETIKVEP
+1474 QLREAQETIKVEP
-1487 VCQEVSS
+1487 ICQEVTG
-1494 ETAFPAPDITNIS
+1494 ETAFPVPEITNIC
-1507 VPVGDVDSFA
+1507 VPTGNVDSFA
-1517 ETDLMN
+1517 ETELM
-1523 STDAAVLGSCSNTNL
+1523 SSSDPSVLGSCSNTNL

-1545 NTALCPSLMEQPPK
+1545 NTALCPSLMEPAPK
-1559 KEVIMHVPA
+1559 KEVIVHAPT
-1568 EAAPIQSS
+1568 EAVPIQNS
-1576 SKGKV
+1576 SKSKIT
-1581 ADCVREVKEECLV
+1581 DCVKEAKDERLV
-1594 SNENTSN
+1594 SNEKNGN
-1601 FTKPELEVVPQGP
+1601 FSRPELEVVPQGSV
-1614 ALKSKAP
+1614 LKSKAP

-1629 QEEEGGTLSAGKAP
+1629 QEEESSVLSAGKAP

-1656 AWKAEDLNQT
+1656 TWKAEDLNQA
-1666 LNQVYCQNIPLA
+1666 LNQVQLNEPPPTNYMIPEPMFPDLDSFRHPSVMEGIPPHLTSIYKMVSVSQVYCQNIPLT
-1678 PALPSSLPPYAPVS
+1678 PPLPSSLPPYAPVS

-1706 LGCVAGQ
+1706 LGCMAGQ

-1734 VGSAEEKIKAPK
+1734 VGNAEEKIKAPK

-1784 TKEEYKS
+1784 TKEEYKN

-1831 KTDGEDTREVEN
+1831 KSDG

>member
-1 MVHPRGRLPPVTR
+1 
-14 MVRPAPPPPR
+14 
-24 WWRPLPRR
+24 
-32 DPPVF
+32 
-37 AQRFRAAGSGGGG
+37 
-50 HRAAPGRDVSA
+50 
-61 GLLLVIPIN
+61 
-70 SRGSCSLRWDWCG
+70 
-83 RLMLKG
+83 
-89 NSSKGDSSQ
+89 
-98 EKKPVKK
+98 
-105 EEDEQSWRVV
+105 
-115 TSQLEAEP
+115 
-123 VAVSGCVGRSVPA
+123 
-136 SCLPCLCRPAAAAA
+136 
-150 APIPAS
+150 
-156 AALRG
+156 
-161 LPCPAMDD
+161 MDD

-190 VLLSET
+190 ALLSET

-250 ESEATME
+250 ENEATME
-257 GMTDAL
+257 GMADSL

-270 GVSISSDEDGEN
+270 GVSLSSDEDGEN

-408 PMGANGADADHV
+408 PMGANGAADADHV

-496 TAVYQRPLAPRAPTR
+496 TAIYQRPLAPRAPTR
-511 QKRKTGRRKKVGGK
+511 QKRKTGRRKKAGGK

-543 KRRKRLTKKR
+543 KRRKRVTKKR

-566 EVTTRSRI
+566 EVTARSRI

-588 LPSMYKPTEPSLGLM
+588 LPSMYKPAEPSLGLM

-637 VSAKRRIL
+637 VSAKRRVL

-655 VARPISVGL
+655 VARPVSVGL

-722 KSASDSRVEDGSG
+722 KSGSDSRVEDGSG
-735 QNTHPS
+735 HTSPPS
-741 TMLSGTTASSSMT
+741 AALSGTAAGSSMA
-754 RPSVSSGLGAR
+754 RPSVSSGLGTH
-765 SRALFSSSP
+765 STALFSA

-794 TVKSEYSM
+794 AVKSEYSM
-802 TPRSVQTQNM
+802 TPRSVQTQNT
-812 ATLSRQ
+812 ATLSRH
-818 GSKLDEVPRF
+818 GSKLDEIPRF

-837 TDSSSKPQICNLNSG
+837 TDSSSKPLSCNLNSG
-852 SKAVSVR
+852 SKAVTVR

-886 KQVEPEPAVSQSCNI
+886 KQVEPEPAGSQSCNI
-901 PSSCITQLTGKDS
+901 PSSCITQLTGKEG

-924 ESQKSTS
+924 ESQKSNS
-931 KEAQQQTRP
+931 KEPQQQARP

-965 LGSFESFKINIPGN
+965 PGSFESFKINIPGN
-979 TGHPSRLS
+979 TGHSSRLS

-1003 QKESPSLFS
+1003 QKESPSPLFS

-1047 TLTNITRTI
+1047 PLTNITRTI

-1073 PYRVENV
+1073 PYRVENI

-1094 ESRDDVTVASRIVE
+1094 ESRDEVTVASRIVE

-1117 NVDEEDVLSSPCTS
+1117 NVDEENVLSSPCTS
-1131 SAVKEI
+1131 SAVKEV

-1160 IRPSINVKIE
+1160 IRPNINVKIE
-1170 PDSPSKSDEQ
+1170 PDSPSKSVEQ
-1180 QKVQKVEQAERR
+1180 QKVQKVEQTERR

-1299 RSGSPGSTSDFYEN
+1299 RSGTPGSTSDFYEN

-1333 STERTKRRKHRRDK
+1333 SAERTKRRKHRRDK

-1360 RDRKRSRSRSR
+1360 RDRKRSRSRDRS
-1371 ERRKWRSR
+1371 KWRSR

-1384 RSWEQ
+1384 RSWER
-1389 KSSKSKEKRVRSR
+1389 KSSKSKEKRARSR
-1402 SRSRERKHRSKE
+1402 SRSKERKHRSKE
-1414 TLLPSAPEKDQKLP
+1414 TLLPPAPEKDQKPP
-1428 AENVSRCLEQPHSLK
+1428 AENVTRCLEEPHSLK

-1474 QLREVQETIKVEP
+1474 QLREVQETIKAEP
-1487 VCQEVSS
+1487 ICQEVSS
-1494 ETAFPAPDITNIS
+1494 ETAFPAPEITNICA
-1507 VPVGDVDSFA
+1507 PIGDVDSFA
-1517 ETDLMN
+1517 ETDLIN
-1523 STDAAVLGSCSNTNL
+1523 TTDAAVLGSCSNTNL

-1576 SKGKV
+1576 SKSKV
-1581 ADCVREVKEECLV
+1581 TDCVREVKEECLV

-1629 QEEEGGTLSAGKAP
+1629 QEEESGALSAGKAP
-1643 RMPFYKLQRAKEG
+1643 RMPLYKLQRAKEG

-1678 PALPSSLPPYAPVS
+1678 AALPSSLPPYAPVS

-1734 VGSAEEKIKAPK
+1734 VGSAEEQIRAPK

>member
-1 MVHPRGRLPPVTR
+1 
-14 MVRPAPPPPR
+14 
-24 WWRPLPRR
+24 
-32 DPPVF
+32 
-37 AQRFRAAGSGGGG
+37 
-50 HRAAPGRDVSA
+50 
-61 GLLLVIPIN
+61 
-70 SRGSCSLRWDWCG
+70 
-83 RLMLKG
+83 
-89 NSSKGDSSQ
+89 
-98 EKKPVKK
+98 
-105 EEDEQSWRVV
+105 
-115 TSQLEAEP
+115 
-123 VAVSGCVGRSVPA
+123 
-136 SCLPCLCRPAAAAA
+136 
-150 APIPAS
+150 
-156 AALRG
+156 
-161 LPCPAMDD
+161 
-169 DSQDELINR
+169 
-178 NAALGKGKRQCL
+178 
-190 VLLSET
+190 
-196 ESNGGNSWDSED
+196 ESNGGNSCDSED
-208 DTGSEEEDND
+208 DTGSEEEEDG
-218 TEEEGGG
+218 TEEEGGE
-225 EDKEESEDEETED
+225 EDKEESEDEELED
-238 CEDDEEEGEEEE
+238 CEDDDEEEE
-250 ESEATME
+250 EEEETEATV
-257 GMTDAL
+257 GGTTDSL
-263 KSEPHLN
+263 KSEPRVN
-270 GVSISSDEDGEN
+270 GASVSSDEDGEN

-294 VGTPESC
+294 VGTPENC

-321 VDRILFNY
+321 VDRILFKY
-329 INIRARFGGKILKKI
+329 ISIRAHFGGKILKKI
-344 PVENTKTQGTDGEDD
+344 PVENTKTQGNDGEDD

-408 PMGANGADADHV
+408 PMGASAAADTDHV
-420 SEEEVAALMADVVP
+420 SEEEVAALVADVIP

-467 TAQQIRHVPGYLM
+467 TAQQIQHVPRYLM

-496 TAVYQRPLAPRAPTR
+496 TAIYQRPLTPRAPTR
-511 QKRKTGRRKKVGGK
+511 QKRKTGRRKKAGGT
-525 KRTQKKSAAGKK
+525 KRTQTKSAGKK
-537 SSGAQL
+537 SSGGQL
-543 KRRKRLTKKR
+543 KRRKRLRKRR
-553 RGKKTRVR
+553 RGKKMRV
-561 SHGKN
+561 KN
-566 EVTTRSRI
+566 EVTARSRI
-574 ARTLGLSKPVRGAS
+574 ARTLGLTKPVHGAS

-637 VSAKRRIL
+637 VSAKRRVL

-688 SILSGQSLL
+688 SILSGQSFL

-711 LTAKKEAPFHR
+711 LTAKKAGEGLALHR
-722 KSASDSRVEDGSG
+722 
-735 QNTHPS
+735 
-741 TMLSGTTASSSMT
+741 TTASSSIAG
-754 RPSVSSGLGAR
+754 PSVSSGLSIHTRPSSSSFFSSPSPSR
-765 SRALFSSSP
+765 SRIEP
-774 PSLSRSESAASPA
+774 AANPA
-787 QTAPEKA
+787 QTTSEKA

-802 TPRSVQTQNM
+802 TPRSVQTQNI
-812 ATLSRQ
+812 ATLSRH
-818 GSKLDEVPRF
+818 GSKLDDMPRC
-828 NGKSKNFVP
+828 NGNSKNFARS
-837 TDSSSKPQICNLNSG
+837 DSSSKPLSCNLNSG
-852 SKAVSVR
+852 SKAVTVR
-859 QPVKPPSQRIDI
+859 QPLKPPPKRIDI

-886 KQVEPEPAVSQSCNI
+886 EQVEPKPTGSQSCDI
-901 PSSCITQLTGKDS
+901 PSSCITQLTGKES
-914 TNQPGKGSRV
+914 TNQPGRGSKM
-924 ESQKSTS
+924 ESQKSNA
-931 KEAQQQTRP
+931 KESQQQTRT
-940 SGVSFSTH
+940 SGVSFSTNT
-948 PGGSSGSSLLG
+948 GMYSSSPLLG
-959 TSRGKG
+959 ALRSKG
-965 LGSFESFKINIPGN
+965 PSSFESFKINIPGN
-979 TGHPSRLS
+979 AGHPSRLS

-994 FRPVDDEVQ
+994 FRPVDDKVQ
-1003 QKESPSLFS
+1003 QKESPSPLFS

-1032 SSSANSSPERLGSGI
+1032 SSSASSSPERLGSGI
-1047 TLTNITRTI
+1047 PLTNITRTI

-1073 PYRVENV
+1073 PYLVENI
-1080 FGSGTDSDVPSSNT
+1080 FGSGADSDVASSNT
-1094 ESRDDVTVASRIVE
+1094 ESHDDVTVKSRIVE

-1117 NVDEEDVLSSPCTS
+1117 NMDDEDFLSSPCTS
-1131 SAVKEI
+1131 SAVKQI
-1137 SNTKCLKE
+1137 SSAECLKE

-1160 IRPSINVKIE
+1160 IRPNINVKVE
-1170 PDSPSKSDEQ
+1170 PDSPSKNDGQ
-1180 QKVQKVEQAERR
+1180 QKVQKVEHTERR

-1211 KKALVKEHKRSR
+1211 KKALVKERRRSR
-1223 SESRDRAHSR
+1223 SGSRDRAYSR

-1255 SKSRRSSTD
+1255 PRSRRSSTD

-1272 KKKKTKDKT
+1272 KKKKMKDKT

-1290 SRDRRKSRS
+1290 SRERRKSRS
-1299 RSGSPGSTSDFYEN
+1299 RSGSPGSTSEFYEN
-1313 RKKKRRSRSR
+1313 RKKKRQSRSR
-1323 SRRRDRSRSN
+1323 SRRRERSRSN
-1333 STERTKRRKHRRDK
+1333 SIERTKRRKHRRDK
-1347 SYERYDKESSLKS
+1347 SYERYDKDSSLRS

-1384 RSWEQ
+1384 RSREH
-1389 KSSKSKEKRVRSR
+1389 KSSKSKEKRPRSR
-1402 SRSRERKHRSKE
+1402 SRSKERKHRSKE
-1414 TLLPSAPEKDQKLP
+1414 TSLPSPPEKDQKP
-1428 AENVSRCLEQPHSLK
+1428 PVESVSRCLEQPHSFK

-1452 EGLSIT
+1452 EELSIT

-1465 EEIQTETPV
+1465 EEVQAETAV

-1487 VCQEVSS
+1487 ICEEVTS
-1494 ETAFPAPDITNIS
+1494 ETAFPVPEITNTC
-1507 VPVGDVDSFA
+1507 VPVGNVDSFA
-1517 ETDLMN
+1517 ETELMR
-1523 STDAAVLGSCSNTNL
+1523 SSDPAMLGSCSNTNL

-1545 NTALCPSLMEQPPK
+1545 NTALCPSLMEPPPK
-1559 KEVIMHVPA
+1559 KEVMHTPA

-1576 SKGKV
+1576 SKSKIT
-1581 ADCVREVKEECLV
+1581 DCVKEVKDECLV
-1594 SNENTSN
+1594 SNEKTGN
-1601 FTKPELEVVPQGP
+1601 FNKPELEVVPQGP

-1629 QEEEGGTLSAGKAP
+1629 QEEESGTLSAGKAP

-1666 LNQVYCQNIPLA
+1666 LNQVQLNEPPPTNYMIPEPMFPDLDSSQVYCQNIPLT
-1678 PALPSSLPPYAPVS
+1678 PPLPSSLPPYAPVS

-1706 LGCVAGQ
+1706 LGCMAGQ

-1734 VGSAEEKIKAPK
+1734 VGNVEEKIKAPK

-1784 TKEEYKS
+1784 TKEEYKN

-1831 KTDGEDTREVEN
+1831 KSDGEDTREVEN

>member
-1 MVHPRGRLPPVTR
+1 
-14 MVRPAPPPPR
+14 
-24 WWRPLPRR
+24 
-32 DPPVF
+32 
-37 AQRFRAAGSGGGG
+37 
-50 HRAAPGRDVSA
+50 
-61 GLLLVIPIN
+61 
-70 SRGSCSLRWDWCG
+70 
-83 RLMLKG
+83 
-89 NSSKGDSSQ
+89 
-98 EKKPVKK
+98 
-105 EEDEQSWRVV
+105 
-115 TSQLEAEP
+115 
-123 VAVSGCVGRSVPA
+123 
-136 SCLPCLCRPAAAAA
+136 
-150 APIPAS
+150 
-156 AALRG
+156 
-161 LPCPAMDD
+161 MDD

-190 VLLSET
+190 ALLSET

-225 EDKEESEDEETED
+225 EGKEESDDEETED

-257 GMTDAL
+257 GMADSL

-270 GVSISSDEDGEN
+270 GVSLSSDEDGEN

-294 VGTPESC
+294 VGTPENC

-408 PMGANGADADHV
+408 PMGANGAADADHV

-496 TAVYQRPLAPRAPTR
+496 TAIYQRPLAPRAPTR
-511 QKRKTGRRKKVGGK
+511 QKRKTGRRKKAGGK

-553 RGKKTRVR
+553 RGKKTR
-561 SHGKN
+561 GKN

-637 VSAKRRIL
+637 VSAKRRVL

-655 VARPISVGL
+655 VARPVSVGL

-711 LTAKKEAPFHR
+711 LTAKKEGKDLAHHR
-722 KSASDSRVEDGSG
+722 
-735 QNTHPS
+735 
-741 TMLSGTTASSSMT
+741 TTANSSMA
-754 RPSVSSGLGAR
+754 RSSVSSGLGTL
-765 SRALFSSSP
+765 STPLFSS

-794 TVKSEYSM
+794 AVKSEYSM
-802 TPRSVQTQNM
+802 TPRSVQTQNT
-812 ATLSRQ
+812 AALSRH
-818 GSKLDEVPRF
+818 GSKLDEIPRF

-837 TDSSSKPQICNLNSG
+837 TDSSSKPLSCNLNSG
-852 SKAVSVR
+852 SKAVTVR

-886 KQVEPEPAVSQSCNI
+886 KQVEPEPAGSQSCNI
-901 PSSCITQLTGKDS
+901 PSSCITQLTGKES
-914 TNQPGKGSRV
+914 TNQPGKSSRV
-924 ESQKSTS
+924 ESQKSNS
-931 KEAQQQTRP
+931 KEPQQQARP
-940 SGVSFSTH
+940 SGVSSS
-948 PGGSSGSSLLG
+948 PRPGSSSSSSLLG

-965 LGSFESFKINIPGN
+965 PGSFESFKINIPGN

-1003 QKESPSLFS
+1003 QKESPSPLFS

-1047 TLTNITRTI
+1047 PLTNITRTI

-1073 PYRVENV
+1073 PYRVENI
-1080 FGSGTDSDVPSSNT
+1080 FGSGTDSDMPSGNT
-1094 ESRDDVTVASRIVE
+1094 ESRDEVTVASRIVE

-1117 NVDEEDVLSSPCTS
+1117 NVVEEDVLSSPCTS

-1202 SRSKKKMKR
+1202 SRSKKKR

-1323 SRRRDRSRSN
+1323 SRRRDCSRSN

-1384 RSWEQ
+1384 RSWEH

-1402 SRSRERKHRSKE
+1402 SRSKERKHRSKE
-1414 TLLPSAPEKDQKLP
+1414 TLLPPAPEKDQKPP
-1428 AENVSRCLEQPHSLK
+1428 AENVTRCLEQPHSLK
-1443 QEPKEELVL
+1443 QELKEELVL

-1474 QLREVQETIKVEP
+1474 QLREVQETIKAEP
-1487 VCQEVSS
+1487 ICQEVSS
-1494 ETAFPAPDITNIS
+1494 ETAFPAPEITNIC
-1507 VPVGDVDSFA
+1507 VPIGDVDSFA

-1523 STDAAVLGSCSNTNL
+1523 STDAEVLGSCSNTNL

-1559 KEVIMHVPA
+1559 KEVTMHVPA

-1576 SKGKV
+1576 SKSKV

-1629 QEEEGGTLSAGKAP
+1629 QEEESGTLSAGKAP

-1656 AWKAEDLNQT
+1656 AWKAEDLSQT
-1666 LNQVYCQNIPLA
+1666 LNQVQLNEPPPTNYMIPEPMFPDLDSSQVYCQNIPLA

>member
-1 MVHPRGRLPPVTR
+1 
-14 MVRPAPPPPR
+14 
-24 WWRPLPRR
+24 
-32 DPPVF
+32 
-37 AQRFRAAGSGGGG
+37 
-50 HRAAPGRDVSA
+50 
-61 GLLLVIPIN
+61 
-70 SRGSCSLRWDWCG
+70 
-83 RLMLKG
+83 
-89 NSSKGDSSQ
+89 
-98 EKKPVKK
+98 
-105 EEDEQSWRVV
+105 
-115 TSQLEAEP
+115 
-123 VAVSGCVGRSVPA
+123 
-136 SCLPCLCRPAAAAA
+136 
-150 APIPAS
+150 
-156 AALRG
+156 
-161 LPCPAMDD
+161 MDD
-169 DSQDELINR
+169 DSQDELLNK
-178 NAALGKGKRQCL
+178 NAALGKGKRRSL
-190 VLLSET
+190 TLLSET
-196 ESNGGNSWDSED
+196 ESNGGNSCDSED
-208 DTGSEEEDND
+208 HTGSDEEEDD
-218 TEEEGGG
+218 TEEEGGE
-225 EDKEESEDEETED
+225 EDKEESEDEELED
-238 CEDDEEEGEEEE
+238 CEDDDEEEE
-250 ESEATME
+250 EEEEETEAAVG
-257 GMTDAL
+257 GMTDSL
-263 KSEPHLN
+263 KLEPHIN

-294 VGTPESC
+294 VGTPENC

-329 INIRARFGGKILKKI
+329 ISIRARFGGKILKKI
-344 PVENTKTQGTDGEDD
+344 PVENTKTQGNDGEDD

-408 PMGANGADADHV
+408 PMGVGAAADTDHV
-420 SEEEVAALMADVVP
+420 SEEEVAALMADVIP

-467 TAQQIRHVPGYLM
+467 TAQQIQHVPRYLM

-496 TAVYQRPLAPRAPTR
+496 TAIYQRPLAPRPPAR
-511 QKRKTGRRKKVGGK
+511 QKRKTGRRKKGGK
-525 KRTQKKSAAGKK
+525 KRTQTKSSAGKK
-537 SSGAQL
+537 SSGTQL
-543 KRRKRLTKKR
+543 KRRKRLMKKR
-553 RGKKTRVR
+553 RGKKMRVR
-561 SHGKN
+561 SHVKN

-574 ARTLGLSKPVRGAS
+574 ARTLGLSKPLRGAS
-588 LPSMYKPTEPSLGLM
+588 LPSMYKPPEPSLGLM

-629 VPANPDSP
+629 VPASPDSP
-637 VSAKRRIL
+637 VSAKRRVL

-664 PRSSVPALSPD
+664 PRSSVPVLSPD

-688 SILSGQSLL
+688 SILSGQSFL

-711 LTAKKEAPFHR
+711 LTAKKAAPLHR
-722 KSASDSRVEDGSG
+722 KSTNDSRVDDGSG
-735 QNTHPS
+735 HNSQLS
-741 TMLSGTTASSSMT
+741 TVHSGTTAVSSIAG
-754 RPSVSSGLGAR
+754 PSVSSGLSTR
-765 SRALFSSSP
+765 TRPFSSSLFPSSP
-774 PSLSRSESAASPA
+774 PSLSRIEPAANPA
-787 QTAPEKA
+787 QTTSEKA

-802 TPRSVQTQNM
+802 TPRSVQTQNI
-812 ATLSRQ
+812 ATLSRH
-818 GSKLDEVPRF
+818 GSKLDEMPRF
-828 NGKSKNFVP
+828 NGNSKNFAP
-837 TDSSSKPQICNLNSG
+837 TDSSSKPLSRTLNSG
-852 SKAVSVR
+852 SKAVTVR
-859 QPVKPPSQRIDI
+859 QQLKPPLKRIDI

-886 KQVEPEPAVSQSCNI
+886 KQVEPEPTGSQSCDI
-901 PSSCITQLTGKDS
+901 PSSCITQLTGKES
-914 TNQPGKGSRV
+914 TNQPGRGSKV
-924 ESQKSTS
+924 ESQKSNV
-931 KEAQQQTRP
+931 KESQQQTHT
-940 SGVSFSTH
+940 SGVSFSTST
-948 PGGSSGSSLLG
+948 GVYSSSSLLG
-959 TSRGKG
+959 TLRSKG
-965 LGSFESFKINIPGN
+965 PGSFESFKINIPGN
-979 TGHPSRLS
+979 AGHPSRLS

-994 FRPVDDEVQ
+994 FRPVDDKVQ
-1003 QKESPSLFS
+1003 QKESPSPLFS

-1032 SSSANSSPERLGSGI
+1032 SSSASSSPERLGSGI
-1047 TLTNITRTI
+1047 PLTNITRTI

-1073 PYRVENV
+1073 PYLVENM
-1080 FGSGTDSDVPSSNT
+1080 FESGADPDVPSSNT
-1094 ESRDDVTVASRIVE
+1094 EPQDDVTVESRIVE

-1117 NVDEEDVLSSPCTS
+1117 NMDEEDFLNSPCTS
-1131 SAVKEI
+1131 SAVKQI
-1137 SNTKCLKE
+1137 SSAERLKE

-1160 IRPSINVKIE
+1160 IRPNINVKLE
-1170 PDSPSKSDEQ
+1170 PDSPSKNDGQ
-1180 QKVQKVEQAERR
+1180 QKGQKVEQTERR

-1211 KKALVKEHKRSR
+1211 KKALVKERKRSR
-1223 SESRDRAHSR
+1223 SGSRDRTHSR

-1242 SGGEEHSKTHTLK
+1242 SGGEEHSKTHVLK
-1255 SKSRRSSTD
+1255 PKSRRSSTD

-1272 KKKKTKDKT
+1272 KKKKMKDKT

-1290 SRDRRKSRS
+1290 SRERRKSRS
-1299 RSGSPGSTSDFYEN
+1299 RSGSPGSTSEFYEN

-1323 SRRRDRSRSN
+1323 SRRRERSRSN
-1333 STERTKRRKHRRDK
+1333 SIERTKRRKHRRDK
-1347 SYERYDKESSLKS
+1347 SYERYDKDSSLRS

-1384 RSWEQ
+1384 RSREH
-1389 KSSKSKEKRVRSR
+1389 KSSKSKEKRPRSR
-1402 SRSRERKHRSKE
+1402 SRSKERKRRSKE
-1414 TLLPSAPEKDQKLP
+1414 TSLPPPPEKDQKPP
-1428 AENVSRCLEQPHSLK
+1428 AENLSRCLEQPHSFK

-1452 EGLSIT
+1452 EELSIT

-1465 EEIQTETPV
+1465 EEIQAETPV
-1474 QLREVQETIKVEP
+1474 QVREAQETVKVEP
-1487 VCQEVSS
+1487 VCQEVTS
-1494 ETAFPAPDITNIS
+1494 ETAFPVPEVTNIC
-1507 VPVGDVDSFA
+1507 VPVGSVDSFA
-1517 ETDLMN
+1517 ETELM
-1523 STDAAVLGSCSNTNL
+1523 SSSDPAVLGSCSNTNL

-1545 NTALCPSLMEQPPK
+1545 NTALCPSLMEPAPK
-1559 KEVIMHVPA
+1559 KEVILHAPT

-1576 SKGKV
+1576 SKSKIT
-1581 ADCVREVKEECLV
+1581 DCVTEVKDECLV
-1594 SNENTSN
+1594 TNEKAGH
-1601 FTKPELEVVPQGP
+1601 FGKPELEVVPQGP

-1666 LNQVYCQNIPLA
+1666 LNQVYCQNIPLT
-1678 PALPSSLPPYAPVS
+1678 PPLPSSLPPYAPVS

-1706 LGCVAGQ
+1706 LGCMAGQ

-1734 VGSAEEKIKAPK
+1734 VGNTEEKIKAPK

-1784 TKEEYKS
+1784 TKEEYKN

-1831 KTDGEDTREVEN
+1831 KSDGEDTREVEN

>member
-1 MVHPRGRLPPVTR
+1 
-14 MVRPAPPPPR
+14 
-24 WWRPLPRR
+24 
-32 DPPVF
+32 
-37 AQRFRAAGSGGGG
+37 
-50 HRAAPGRDVSA
+50 
-61 GLLLVIPIN
+61 
-70 SRGSCSLRWDWCG
+70 
-83 RLMLKG
+83 
-89 NSSKGDSSQ
+89 
-98 EKKPVKK
+98 
-105 EEDEQSWRVV
+105 
-115 TSQLEAEP
+115 
-123 VAVSGCVGRSVPA
+123 
-136 SCLPCLCRPAAAAA
+136 
-150 APIPAS
+150 
-156 AALRG
+156 
-161 LPCPAMDD
+161 MDD

-190 VLLSET
+190 ALLSET

-218 TEEEGGG
+218 TEEEGGE
-225 EDKEESEDEETED
+225 EDKEESEDEELED
-238 CEDDEEEGEEEE
+238 CEDDDEEEEEEE
-250 ESEATME
+250 ESEATVE
-257 GMTDAL
+257 GMTDSL

-270 GVSISSDEDGEN
+270 GVSLSSDEDSEN

-294 VGTPESC
+294 VGTPENC

-321 VDRILFNY
+321 VDRILFNC
-329 INIRARFGGKILKKI
+329 INIRAHFGGKILKKI

-408 PMGANGADADHV
+408 PMGANGAADADHV

-525 KRTQKKSAAGKK
+525 KRTQTKSAGKK

-553 RGKKTRVR
+553 RGKKTR
-561 SHGKN
+561 GKN

-574 ARTLGLSKPVRGAS
+574 ARTLGLSKPVHGAS

-637 VSAKRRIL
+637 VSAKRRVL

-664 PRSSVPALSPD
+664 PGSSVPALSPD

-711 LTAKKEAPFHR
+711 LTAKREGHN
-722 KSASDSRVEDGSG
+722 S
-735 QNTHPS
+735 HPS
-741 TMLSGTTASSSMT
+741 TELSGTTASSST
-754 RPSVSSGLGAR
+754 AGPSVSSGLSAR
-765 SRALFSSSP
+765 SRPCSSGLFSSPP
-774 PSLSRSESAASPA
+774 PSLTRSESAASPA
-787 QTAPEKA
+787 QTALEKT

-802 TPRSVQTQNM
+802 TPRSVQTQNT
-812 ATLSRQ
+812 ATLSRH
-818 GSKLDEVPRF
+818 GSKLDEMPRF
-828 NGKSKNFVP
+828 NGKSKSFVL
-837 TDSSSKPQICNLNSG
+837 TNSSSKPLSCNLNCG
-852 SKAVSVR
+852 SKAVTVR
-859 QPVKPPSQRIDI
+859 PPVKPPSQRIDI

-886 KQVEPEPAVSQSCNI
+886 KQVEPEPAGSQRCNI
-901 PSSCITQLTGKDS
+901 PSSCITQLTGKES
-914 TNQPGKGSRV
+914 TSQPGKGSRG
-924 ESQKSTS
+924 ESQKSDS
-931 KEAQQQTRP
+931 KEPQQQARP
-940 SGVSFSTH
+940 SGATFSTH
-948 PGGSSGSSLLG
+948 PGGSGSSSLLS

-965 LGSFESFKINIPGN
+965 PGSFESFKINIPGN

-1003 QKESPSLFS
+1003 QKESTSPLFS

-1047 TLTNITRTI
+1047 QLTNITRTI

-1073 PYRVENV
+1073 PCRVENI
-1080 FGSGTDSDVPSSNT
+1080 FGSGTDSDLPSRNT
-1094 ESRDDVTVASRIVE
+1094 ESREDVTVASRIVE
-1108 QISDTEERD
+1108 QVSDTEERD
-1117 NVDEEDVLSSPCTS
+1117 NVDEADVLSSPCTS

-1137 SNTKCLKE
+1137 SDTKCLKE

-1170 PDSPSKSDEQ
+1170 PDSPSKSDGQ
-1180 QKVQKVEQAERR
+1180 QKVQKAEQVERR
-1192 SRSRSCSNSS
+1192 SRSRSNSS

-1223 SESRDRAHSR
+1223 SGSRDRAHSR
-1233 DRSSRSTSW
+1233 DRSSRSTSC
-1242 SGGEEHSKTHTLK
+1242 SGGEEHMKTHTLK

-1264 RSSSHERS
+1264 RSSSHERA

-1281 KDKKAKTSW
+1281 KDKKAKASW

-1347 SYERYDKESSLKS
+1347 SYERHDKEAASKS

-1384 RSWEQ
+1384 RSREH
-1389 KSSKSKEKRVRSR
+1389 KSSKSKEKRLRSR
-1402 SRSRERKHRSKE
+1402 SRSKERKHRSKE
-1414 TLLPSAPEKDQKLP
+1414 TLLPPAPEKDQKPP
-1428 AENVSRCLEQPHSLK
+1428 AENVTRCLEQPHSLK

-1474 QLREVQETIKVEP
+1474 HTREVQETVKVESIR
-1487 VCQEVSS
+1487 QEVSS
-1494 ETAFPAPDITNIS
+1494 ETAFPAPEITNIC
-1507 VPVGDVDSFA
+1507 VPIGDVDSFA

-1523 STDAAVLGSCSNTNL
+1523 STDAAVLSSCSNTNL

-1559 KEVIMHVPA
+1559 KEVIVHVPA

-1576 SKGKV
+1576 SKSKV
-1581 ADCVREVKEECLV
+1581 VDCVREVKEECLV

-1629 QEEEGGTLSAGKAP
+1629 QEEESGMLSALKAP

-1656 AWKAEDLNQT
+1656 AWKAEDSNQT
-1666 LNQVYCQNIPLA
+1666 LNQVQLNEPPPTNYMIPEPMFPDLDSSQVYCQNIPLA

-1746 PPVDKTKNEEYMKKL
+1746 PSVDKTKNEEYMKKL

>member
-1 MVHPRGRLPPVTR
+1 
-14 MVRPAPPPPR
+14 
-24 WWRPLPRR
+24 
-32 DPPVF
+32 
-37 AQRFRAAGSGGGG
+37 
-50 HRAAPGRDVSA
+50 
-61 GLLLVIPIN
+61 
-70 SRGSCSLRWDWCG
+70 
-83 RLMLKG
+83 
-89 NSSKGDSSQ
+89 
-98 EKKPVKK
+98 
-105 EEDEQSWRVV
+105 
-115 TSQLEAEP
+115 
-123 VAVSGCVGRSVPA
+123 
-136 SCLPCLCRPAAAAA
+136 
-150 APIPAS
+150 
-156 AALRG
+156 
-161 LPCPAMDD
+161 MDD
-169 DSQDELINR
+169 DSQDELINK

-190 VLLSET
+190 ALLSET
-196 ESNGGNSWDSED
+196 ESNGGNSGDSED
-208 DTGSEEEDND
+208 DTGTEEEDND
-218 TEEEGGG
+218 TEEEEGE
-225 EDKEESEDEETED
+225 EDKEESEDEELED
-238 CEDDEEEGEEEE
+238 CEDDDEEEE
-250 ESEATME
+250 EEEETEATVE
-257 GMTDAL
+257 GMTDSL
-263 KSEPHLN
+263 KLEPRLN
-270 GVSISSDEDGEN
+270 GANISSDEDGEN

-294 VGTPESC
+294 VGTPENC

-321 VDRILFNY
+321 VDRILFKY
-329 INIRARFGGKILKKI
+329 ISIRARFGGKILKKI
-344 PVENTKTQGTDGEDD
+344 PVENTKTQGSDGEDD

-408 PMGANGADADHV
+408 PMGASAAADTDHV
-420 SEEEVAALMADVVP
+420 SEEEVAALVADVVP

-467 TAQQIRHVPGYLM
+467 TAQRIQHVPRYLM

-496 TAVYQRPLAPRAPTR
+496 TAVYQRPLTPRAPAR

-525 KRTQKKSAAGKK
+525 KRTQTKSAGKK
-537 SSGAQL
+537 SSGTQL
-543 KRRKRLTKKR
+543 KRRKRVTKKR
-553 RGKKTRVR
+553 RGKKTRV
-561 SHGKN
+561 KN

-588 LPSMYKPTEPSLGLM
+588 LPSMYKSTEPSLGLM

-637 VSAKRRIL
+637 VSAKRRVL

-688 SILSGQSLL
+688 SILSGQSFL

-711 LTAKKEAPFHR
+711 LTAKKAGKDLALHR
-722 KSASDSRVEDGSG
+722 
-735 QNTHPS
+735 
-741 TMLSGTTASSSMT
+741 TTAGSSIAG
-754 RPSVSSGLGAR
+754 PSVSSGLSTHTR
-765 SRALFSSSP
+765 PFSSSLFLSP
-774 PSLSRSESAASPA
+774 SPSLSRTESAANPA
-787 QTAPEKA
+787 QTASEKA

-812 ATLSRQ
+812 AVLSRH
-818 GSKLDEVPRF
+818 GSRLGEVPRF
-828 NGKSKNFVP
+828 NGKSKNFLS
-837 TDSSSKPQICNLNSG
+837 TDSSPKPLSCNLNSG
-852 SKAVSVR
+852 SKAVTVR
-859 QPVKPPSQRIDI
+859 QPLKPPSKRIDI

-886 KQVEPEPAVSQSCNI
+886 KQVEPEPTGSQSCDI
-901 PSSCITQLTGKDS
+901 PSSCVTQLTGKES
-914 TNQPGKGSRV
+914 TNQPGKGSKV
-924 ESQKSTS
+924 ESQKSNS
-931 KEAQQQTRP
+931 KEPQQQTRT
-940 SGVSFSTH
+940 SGVSFSANT
-948 PGGSSGSSLLG
+948 GVYSSLSLLG

-965 LGSFESFKINIPGN
+965 PGSFESFKINIPGN
-979 TGHPSRLS
+979 AGHPSRLS

-1003 QKESPSLFS
+1003 QKESPSPLFS

-1032 SSSANSSPERLGSGI
+1032 SSSADGSPERLGSGI
-1047 TLTNITRTI
+1047 PLTNITRTI
-1056 SIENPK
+1056 SIDNPK

-1073 PYRVENV
+1073 PYRVENI
-1080 FGSGTDSDVPSSNT
+1080 FGSEADSDAPSGNT
-1094 ESRDDVTVASRIVE
+1094 ESHDDVTVESRIVE

-1117 NVDEEDVLSSPCTS
+1117 NMDEEGFLSSPCTS
-1131 SAVKEI
+1131 SAVKQI
-1137 SNTKCLKE
+1137 SNTECVKE

-1160 IRPSINVKIE
+1160 IRPNINVKLE
-1170 PDSPSKSDEQ
+1170 PDSPSKSDGQ
-1180 QKVQKVEQAERR
+1180 QKIQKVEQTERR
-1192 SRSRSCSNSS
+1192 SRSRSRSNSS
-1202 SRSKKKMKR
+1202 SQSKKKMKR
-1211 KKALVKEHKRSR
+1211 KKALVKERKRSR
-1223 SESRDRAHSR
+1223 SVSRDRAHSR

-1242 SGGEEHSKTHTLK
+1242 SGGEEHGKTHTLK

-1264 RSSSHERS
+1264 RSSSRERS
-1272 KKKKTKDKT
+1272 KKKKMKDKT

-1290 SRDRRKSRS
+1290 SRERRKSRS
-1299 RSGSPGSTSDFYEN
+1299 RSGSPGSTSEFYEN
-1313 RKKKRRSRSR
+1313 RKKKRQSRSR
-1323 SRRRDRSRSN
+1323 SRRRDHSRSN

-1347 SYERYDKESSLKS
+1347 SYERYDKDSSLRS

-1384 RSWEQ
+1384 RSWEH
-1389 KSSKSKEKRVRSR
+1389 KSSKSKEKRPRSR
-1402 SRSRERKHRSKE
+1402 SRSKERKHRSKE
-1414 TLLPSAPEKDQKLP
+1414 TPLPPPPEKDQKP
-1428 AENVSRCLEQPHSLK
+1428 PVENLTRCLEQLHSLK
-1443 QEPKEELVL
+1443 QEPEEELVL
-1452 EGLSIT
+1452 EELSIT
-1458 IQPNVKL
+1458 IKPNVQL
-1465 EEIQTETPV
+1465 TEIQTETPV

-1487 VCQEVSS
+1487 ICQEVTS
-1494 ETAFPAPDITNIS
+1494 ENAFPVPEITNIC
-1507 VPVGDVDSFA
+1507 VPIGKVDSFA
-1517 ETDLMN
+1517 ETELLS
-1523 STDAAVLGSCSNTNL
+1523 STDQAVLGSCSNTNL

-1559 KEVIMHVPA
+1559 KEVIMHVPT

-1576 SKGKV
+1576 SKSKIT
-1581 ADCVREVKEECLV
+1581 DCVREVKEECLV
-1594 SNENTSN
+1594 SDEKTSN

-1629 QEEEGGTLSAGKAP
+1629 QEEESGTLSAGKTP

-1666 LNQVYCQNIPLA
+1666 LNQVQLNEPPPTNYMIPEPMFPDLDSSQVYCQNIPLT
-1678 PALPSSLPPYAPVS
+1678 PPLLSSLPPYAPVS

-1706 LGCVAGQ
+1706 LGCMAGQ

-1724 ASEPGIQAAS
+1724 ASEPGVQAAS
-1734 VGSAEEKIKAPK
+1734 VGNAEEKIKAPK
-1746 PPVDKTKNEEYMKKL
+1746 PPVDKMKNEEYMKKL

-1831 KTDGEDTREVEN
+1831 KTDGEDTCEVEN

>member
-1 MVHPRGRLPPVTR
+1 
-14 MVRPAPPPPR
+14 
-24 WWRPLPRR
+24 
-32 DPPVF
+32 
-37 AQRFRAAGSGGGG
+37 
-50 HRAAPGRDVSA
+50 
-61 GLLLVIPIN
+61 
-70 SRGSCSLRWDWCG
+70 
-83 RLMLKG
+83 
-89 NSSKGDSSQ
+89 
-98 EKKPVKK
+98 
-105 EEDEQSWRVV
+105 
-115 TSQLEAEP
+115 
-123 VAVSGCVGRSVPA
+123 
-136 SCLPCLCRPAAAAA
+136 
-150 APIPAS
+150 
-156 AALRG
+156 
-161 LPCPAMDD
+161 MDD
-169 DSQDELINR
+169 DSQDELINK

-190 VLLSET
+190 ALLSET
-196 ESNGGNSWDSED
+196 ESNGGNSWDSAD

-218 TEEEGGG
+218 TEEEGGE
-225 EDKEESEDEETED
+225 EDKEESEDEELED
-238 CEDDEEEGEEEE
+238 CEDDDEEEEEEE

-257 GMTDAL
+257 GITDSL

-408 PMGANGADADHV
+408 PMGANGAADADHV
-420 SEEEVAALMADVVP
+420 SEEEVAALVADVVP

-496 TAVYQRPLAPRAPTR
+496 TAIYQRPLAPRAPTR

-525 KRTQKKSAAGKK
+525 KRTQTKSSAGKK
-537 SSGAQL
+537 SSGTQL

-561 SHGKN
+561 SHGKK
-566 EVTTRSRI
+566 EVTPRSRI
-574 ARTLGLSKPVRGAS
+574 ARTLGLSKPVRGGS
-588 LPSMYKPTEPSLGLM
+588 LPSVYKPTEPSLGLM

-623 YESNEE
+623 YESSEE

-637 VSAKRRIL
+637 VSAKRRVL

-675 QEAEAAPVPDLLG
+675 HEAEAAPVPDLLG

-722 KSASDSRVEDGSG
+722 RSASDSRVEDGSG
-735 QNTHPS
+735 HNIHPS
-741 TMLSGTTASSSMT
+741 TAHSGTTASSSMAG
-754 RPSVSSGLGAR
+754 PSVSLGLSTG
-765 SRALFSSSP
+765 SRPFSSSLFSSPP

-787 QTAPEKA
+787 RTAPEKA

-802 TPRSVQTQNM
+802 TPRSVQTQNT
-812 ATLSRQ
+812 ATLSRHC
-818 GSKLDEVPRF
+818 SKLDETPRF

-837 TDSSSKPQICNLNSG
+837 TDSSSKPLSCNLNSG
-852 SKAVSVR
+852 SKAVTVR

-871 FELPRIPKIKKETSS
+871 FELPRIPKIKKETNS
-886 KQVEPEPAVSQSCNI
+886 KQVELEPAGSQSCDI
-901 PSSCITQLTGKDS
+901 PSSCITQLTGKES
-914 TNQPGKGSRV
+914 TNQPGRGSRV
-924 ESQKSTS
+924 ESQKSNS
-931 KEAQQQTRP
+931 KEPQQQTRP
-940 SGVSFSTH
+940 SGVSFSTN
-948 PGGSSGSSLLG
+948 PGGYSGSSLLG

-965 LGSFESFKINIPGN
+965 PGSFESFKINIPGN

-1003 QKESPSLFS
+1003 QKESPSPLFS

-1047 TLTNITRTI
+1047 PLTNITRTI

-1073 PYRVENV
+1073 PYKVENI
-1080 FGSGTDSDVPSSNT
+1080 FGSGTDSDVPSTNR
-1094 ESRDDVTVASRIVE
+1094 ESHDDVTVASRIVE

-1145 ESREGPNVFFNAEEL
+1145 ENREGPNVFFNAEEL

-1170 PDSPSKSDEQ
+1170 PDSPSKSDGQ
-1180 QKVQKVEQAERR
+1180 QKVQKVEQAERQ

-1211 KKALVKEHKRSR
+1211 KKALVKERKRSR
-1223 SESRDRAHSR
+1223 SGSRDRAHSR

-1272 KKKKTKDKT
+1272 KKKKIKDKT

-1299 RSGSPGSTSDFYEN
+1299 CSGSPGSTSEFYEN

-1333 STERTKRRKHRRDK
+1333 STERTKRRKHRREK

-1379 SRSAS
+1379 SRS
-1384 RSWEQ
+1384 WEH
-1389 KSSKSKEKRVRSR
+1389 KSSKSKEKRPRSR
-1402 SRSRERKHRSKE
+1402 SRSKERKHRSKE
-1414 TLLPSAPEKDQKLP
+1414 TSLSSPPEKDQKP
-1428 AENVSRCLEQPHSLK
+1428 PVENVTRCLEQLHSLK

-1487 VCQEVSS
+1487 ICQEGSS
-1494 ETAFPAPDITNIS
+1494 ETAFPAPEITNIC
-1507 VPVGDVDSFA
+1507 VPIGDVDSFA
-1517 ETDLMN
+1517 ETELMN
-1523 STDAAVLGSCSNTNL
+1523 STDPAVLGSCSNTNL

-1559 KEVIMHVPA
+1559 KEVIMRVPA

-1576 SKGKV
+1576 SKSKV
-1581 ADCVREVKEECLV
+1581 TDCVREVKEECLV
-1594 SNENTSN
+1594 SNESTSD

-1629 QEEEGGTLSAGKAP
+1629 QEEESGTLSAGKAP

-1734 VGSAEEKIKAPK
+1734 VGNAEEKIKAPK
-1746 PPVDKTKNEEYMKKL
+1746 PLVDKTKNEEYMKKL

>member
-1 MVHPRGRLPPVTR
+1 M
-14 MVRPAPPPPR
+14 
-24 WWRPLPRR
+24 
-32 DPPVF
+32 
-37 AQRFRAAGSGGGG
+37 
-50 HRAAPGRDVSA
+50 
-61 GLLLVIPIN
+61 
-70 SRGSCSLRWDWCG
+70 
-83 RLMLKG
+83 
-89 NSSKGDSSQ
+89 
-98 EKKPVKK
+98 
-105 EEDEQSWRVV
+105 DE
-115 TSQLEAEP
+115 
-123 VAVSGCVGRSVPA
+123 
-136 SCLPCLCRPAAAAA
+136 
-150 APIPAS
+150 
-156 AALRG
+156 
-161 LPCPAMDD
+161 
-169 DSQDELINR
+169 DSQDELINK

-190 VLLSET
+190 ALLSET

-208 DTGSEEEDND
+208 DTGSEEADND
-218 TEEEGGG
+218 TEEG
-225 EDKEESEDEETED
+225 KEESEDEELED
-238 CEDDEEEGEEEE
+238 CEDDDEEEE

-257 GMTDAL
+257 GVAHSL

-294 VGTPESC
+294 VGTPENC

-387 ECLNPPLSE
+387 ECLNPPLTE

-408 PMGANGADADHV
+408 PMGANGAADADHV

-467 TAQQIRHVPGYLM
+467 TAQQIQHVPGYLM

-496 TAVYQRPLAPRAPTR
+496 TAIYQRPLAPRAPTK

-525 KRTQKKSAAGKK
+525 KRTQTKSAAGKK

-553 RGKKTRVR
+553 RGKKTR
-561 SHGKN
+561 GKN

-637 VSAKRRIL
+637 VSAKRRVL

-711 LTAKKEAPFHR
+711 LTAKKEGKDLAPHR
-722 KSASDSRVEDGSG
+722 
-735 QNTHPS
+735 
-741 TMLSGTTASSSMT
+741 TTTSSSMAGPSISPGPST
-754 RPSVSSGLGAR
+754 RSRPFSSGL
-765 SRALFSSSP
+765 FSLPP

-787 QTAPEKA
+787 ETVPEKA
-794 TVKSEYSM
+794 TTKSEYSM
-802 TPRSVQTQNM
+802 TPRSVQTQNT
-812 ATLSRQ
+812 AALSRH
-818 GSKLDEVPRF
+818 GSKLDQMPRF
-828 NGKSKNFVP
+828 NGKSKNLVS
-837 TDSSSKPQICNLNSG
+837 TDSSSKPLNCNLNSG
-852 SKAVSVR
+852 SKGVTVR

-886 KQVEPEPAVSQSCNI
+886 KQVEPEPTGSQSCDI

-924 ESQKSTS
+924 ESQKSNS
-931 KEAQQQTRP
+931 KESQQQTRP
-940 SGVSFSTH
+940 SGTSFSTN
-948 PGGSSGSSLLG
+948 PGGYSGSK
-959 TSRGKG
+959 GKSP
-965 LGSFESFKINIPGN
+965 GSFESFKINIPGN

-994 FRPVDDEVQ
+994 FRPVDDEAQ
-1003 QKESPSLFS
+1003 QKESPSPLFS

-1047 TLTNITRTI
+1047 PLTNITRTI

-1073 PYRVENV
+1073 PYRVENI
-1080 FGSGTDSDVPSSNT
+1080 FGSGTDSDVPSSKT

-1108 QISDTEERD
+1108 QISDTEERG
-1117 NVDEEDVLSSPCTS
+1117 NVDEEDILSSPCTS
-1131 SAVKEI
+1131 STVKEI
-1137 SNTKCLKE
+1137 SNTRCLKE
-1145 ESREGPNVFFNAEEL
+1145 ESREGPNVFFNTEEL
-1160 IRPSINVKIE
+1160 MRPSINVKIE
-1170 PDSPSKSDEQ
+1170 PDSPSKSDGQ

-1223 SESRDRAHSR
+1223 SGSGDRAHSR

-1255 SKSRRSSTD
+1255 AKSRRSSTD

-1272 KKKKTKDKT
+1272 KKKKTRDKT

-1299 RSGSPGSTSDFYEN
+1299 HSGSPGSTEFYEN
-1313 RKKKRRSRSR
+1313 RKKKRRSCSR
-1323 SRRRDRSRSN
+1323 SRRRERSRSN
-1333 STERTKRRKHRRDK
+1333 STERTKRRKHRRGK
-1347 SYERYDKESSLKS
+1347 SYERYDKESLKS
-1360 RDRKRSRSRSR
+1360 GDRKRSRSRSR

-1384 RSWEQ
+1384 RSWEH
-1389 KSSKSKEKRVRSR
+1389 KSSKSKEKSLRSR
-1402 SRSRERKHRSKE
+1402 SRSKERKHKSKE
-1414 TLLPSAPEKDQKLP
+1414 TLLPPLPEKDQKPP
-1428 AENVSRCLEQPHSLK
+1428 AENVTRCLEQPHSLK
-1443 QEPKEELVL
+1443 QELKEELVL

-1465 EEIQTETPV
+1465 EEIQAETPV

-1487 VCQEVSS
+1487 ICQEMSS
-1494 ETAFPAPDITNIS
+1494 ETAFPASEITNIC
-1507 VPVGDVDSFA
+1507 VPVGDADSFA
-1517 ETDLMN
+1517 ETELMN
-1523 STDAAVLGSCSNTNL
+1523 STDPALLGSCSNTNL

-1568 EAAPIQSS
+1568 EAALIQSS
-1576 SKGKV
+1576 SKSKV
-1581 ADCVREVKEECLV
+1581 VDCVREVKEECLV

-1629 QEEEGGTLSAGKAP
+1629 QEEESGTLSAGKAP

-1666 LNQVYCQNIPLA
+1666 LNQVQLNEPPPTNYMIPEPMFPDLDSSQVYCQNIPLA

-1761 HMQER
+1761 HVQER

>member
-1 MVHPRGRLPPVTR
+1 
-14 MVRPAPPPPR
+14 
-24 WWRPLPRR
+24 
-32 DPPVF
+32 
-37 AQRFRAAGSGGGG
+37 
-50 HRAAPGRDVSA
+50 
-61 GLLLVIPIN
+61 
-70 SRGSCSLRWDWCG
+70 
-83 RLMLKG
+83 
-89 NSSKGDSSQ
+89 
-98 EKKPVKK
+98 
-105 EEDEQSWRVV
+105 
-115 TSQLEAEP
+115 
-123 VAVSGCVGRSVPA
+123 
-136 SCLPCLCRPAAAAA
+136 
-150 APIPAS
+150 
-156 AALRG
+156 
-161 LPCPAMDD
+161 
-169 DSQDELINR
+169 
-178 NAALGKGKRQCL
+178 
-190 VLLSET
+190 
-196 ESNGGNSWDSED
+196 ESNGGNSCDSED
-208 DTGSEEEDND
+208 ETGSEGEEDD
-218 TEEEGGG
+218 TEEEGGE
-225 EDKEESEDEETED
+225 EDKEESEDEELED
-238 CEDDEEEGEEEE
+238 CEDDDEEEE
-250 ESEATME
+250 EEEETEAAVETV
-257 GMTDAL
+257 TDSL
-263 KSEPHLN
+263 KFEAHLN
-270 GVSISSDEDGEN
+270 GASVSSDEDGEN

-294 VGTPESC
+294 VGTPENC

-321 VDRILFNY
+321 VDRILFKY
-329 INIRARFGGKILKKI
+329 ISIRAHFGGKILKKI
-344 PVENTKTQGTDGEDD
+344 PVENTKTQGDDGEDD

-408 PMGANGADADHV
+408 PMGVSAAADTDHV

-467 TAQQIRHVPGYLM
+467 TARQIQQHVPRYLM

-496 TAVYQRPLAPRAPTR
+496 TAVYQRPLTPRAPAR
-511 QKRKTGRRKKVGGK
+511 QRRKTGRRKKVGGK
-525 KRTQKKSAAGKK
+525 KRTQTKSAGKK
-537 SSGAQL
+537 IAGTQL
-543 KRRKRLTKKR
+543 KRRKRLIKKR
-553 RGKKTRVR
+553 RGKKRRGR
-561 SHGKN
+561 SHVKN

-574 ARTLGLSKPVRGAS
+574 ARTLGLSKPVRGAL

-637 VSAKRRIL
+637 VSAKRRVL

-664 PRSSVPALSPD
+664 PRSSVPALSPE

-711 LTAKKEAPFHR
+711 LTAKKGV
-722 KSASDSRVEDGSG
+722 DDGSG
-735 QNTHPS
+735 HNTQLS
-741 TMLSGTTASSSMT
+741 TEHSGTTASSSIAG
-754 RPSVSSGLGAR
+754 PSVSSGLSTR
-765 SRALFSSSP
+765 PRPSSSSLFSSPS
-774 PSLSRSESAASPA
+774 PSLSRIEPA
-787 QTAPEKA
+787 TNPARTTSEKA

-802 TPRSVQTQNM
+802 TPRSVQTQNI
-812 ATLSRQ
+812 AALSRN
-818 GSKLDEVPRF
+818 GSKIDEMPRF
-828 NGKSKNFVP
+828 NGNSKNFAP
-837 TDSSSKPQICNLNSG
+837 TDSSSKPLSCNSNAG
-852 SKAVSVR
+852 SKAVTVR
-859 QPVKPPSQRIDI
+859 QPLKPPPKRIDI
-871 FELPRIPKIKKETSS
+871 FELPRIPKIKKESSS
-886 KQVEPEPAVSQSCNI
+886 KQVEPEPAGSQSCDI
-901 PSSCITQLTGKDS
+901 PSSCITQLTGKES
-914 TNQPGKGSRV
+914 AHQPGKGSKM
-924 ESQKSTS
+924 ESQKSNA
-931 KEAQQQTRP
+931 KESQQPART
-940 SGVSFSTH
+940 SGVSFSTNT
-948 PGGSSGSSLLG
+948 GMCSSSSLLG
-959 TSRGKG
+959 TSRSKG
-965 LGSFESFKINIPGN
+965 PSSFESFKINIPGN

-994 FRPVDDEVQ
+994 FRPVDDKVQ
-1003 QKESPSLFS
+1003 QKESPSPLFS

-1032 SSSANSSPERLGSGI
+1032 SSSASSSPERLGSGI
-1047 TLTNITRTI
+1047 PLTNITRTI

-1062 VQTFQTVRRFT
+1062 VQMFQTVRRFT
-1073 PYRVENV
+1073 PYTVKNI
-1080 FGSGTDSDVPSSNT
+1080 FGSEADSDLPSGNT
-1094 ESRDDVTVASRIVE
+1094 EPRGDATVGSRIVE
-1108 QISDTEERD
+1108 QISDTEEQD
-1117 NVDEEDVLSSPCTS
+1117 NVDEEDFLSNPCTS
-1131 SAVKEI
+1131 AAVKQI
-1137 SNTKCLKE
+1137 SNAECLKE
-1145 ESREGPNVFFNAEEL
+1145 ESTEGPNVFFNAEEL
-1160 IRPSINVKIE
+1160 IRPNINVKLE
-1170 PDSPSKSDEQ
+1170 PDSPSKNDGQ
-1180 QKVQKVEQAERR
+1180 QKVPKVEEAERP
-1192 SRSRSCSNSS
+1192 SRSSSRSNSS
-1202 SRSKKKMKR
+1202 SRSKKKVKR
-1211 KKALVKEHKRSR
+1211 KKALVKERKRSR
-1223 SESRDRAHSR
+1223 SGSRDRARSR
-1233 DRSSRSTSW
+1233 DRSSRSTSC

-1255 SKSRRSSTD
+1255 PKSRRSSTD
-1264 RSSSHERS
+1264 RSSSHERA
-1272 KKKKTKDKT
+1272 KKKKMKDKT
-1281 KDKKAKTSW
+1281 KDKKAKNSW
-1290 SRDRRKSRS
+1290 SRERRKSRS
-1299 RSGSPGSTSDFYEN
+1299 RSGSPGSTSEFYEN

-1323 SRRRDRSRSN
+1323 SRRRERSRSN
-1333 STERTKRRKHRRDK
+1333 STERTKRRKHRREK
-1347 SYERYDKESSLKS
+1347 SYERYEKDSVRS

-1384 RSWEQ
+1384 RSREH
-1389 KSSKSKEKRVRSR
+1389 KSSKAKEKRPRSR
-1402 SRSRERKHRSKE
+1402 SCSKERKHRPKE
-1414 TLLPSAPEKDQKLP
+1414 TSLPPAPERDQKPP
-1428 AENVSRCLEQPHSLK
+1428 AESVSRCLEQPHSFK

-1465 EEIQTETPV
+1465 EEVKAETPI

-1487 VCQEVSS
+1487 TCQEVTS
-1494 ETAFPAPDITNIS
+1494 ETTFPVPELTNIC
-1507 VPVGDVDSFA
+1507 VPPGNVDSFA
-1517 ETDLMN
+1517 EAELMR
-1523 STDAAVLGSCSNTNL
+1523 SSDPAVLGSCSNTNL

-1545 NTALCPSLMEQPPK
+1545 NTALCPSLMEPLPK
-1559 KEVIMHVPA
+1559 KEVIIRAPI

-1576 SKGKV
+1576 SKSKA
-1581 ADCVREVKEECLV
+1581 ADCVKEVEDECLV
-1594 SNENTSN
+1594 SNEKTARFS
-1601 FTKPELEVVPQGP
+1601 KPELEVVPQGP

-1629 QEEEGGTLSAGKAP
+1629 QEEESGTLSAGKAP

-1666 LNQVYCQNIPLA
+1666 LNQVQLNEPPPTNYMIPEPMFPDLDSSQVYCQNIPLT
-1678 PALPSSLPPYAPVS
+1678 PPLPSSLPPYAPVS

-1706 LGCVAGQ
+1706 LSCMAGQ

-1734 VGSAEEKIKAPK
+1734 VGNTEEKMKTPK

-1784 TKEEYKS
+1784 TKEEYKN
-1791 ILRKAVQ
+1791 ILRKAVR

-1831 KTDGEDTREVEN
+1831 KSDGEDTREVENRAS

>member
-1 MVHPRGRLPPVTR
+1 MTMPSSGEGVCAHPCN
-14 MVRPAPPPPR
+14 
-24 WWRPLPRR
+24 
-32 DPPVF
+32 
-37 AQRFRAAGSGGGG
+37 
-50 HRAAPGRDVSA
+50 
-61 GLLLVIPIN
+61 I
-70 SRGSCSLRWDWCG
+70 
-83 RLMLKG
+83 
-89 NSSKGDSSQ
+89 
-98 EKKPVKK
+98 
-105 EEDEQSWRVV
+105 
-115 TSQLEAEP
+115 
-123 VAVSGCVGRSVPA
+123 CVY
-136 SCLPCLCRPAAAAA
+136 
-150 APIPAS
+150 
-156 AALRG
+156 
-161 LPCPAMDD
+161 
-169 DSQDELINR
+169 
-178 NAALGKGKRQCL
+178 K
-190 VLLSET
+190 
-196 ESNGGNSWDSED
+196 
-208 DTGSEEEDND
+208 
-218 TEEEGGG
+218 
-225 EDKEESEDEETED
+225 
-238 CEDDEEEGEEEE
+238 
-250 ESEATME
+250 
-257 GMTDAL
+257 
-263 KSEPHLN
+263 
-270 GVSISSDEDGEN
+270 
-282 CPICLNTFRDQA
+282 
-294 VGTPESC
+294 
-301 SHYFCLDCIVEWSK
+301 
-315 NANSCP
+315 
-321 VDRILFNY
+321 
-329 INIRARFGGKILKKI
+329 
-344 PVENTKTQGTDGEDD
+344 
-359 PTFCE
+359 
-364 VCGRSDREDRL
+364 
-375 LLCDGCDAGYHM
+375 GYHM

-408 PMGANGADADHV
+408 PMGANGAADADHV

-496 TAVYQRPLAPRAPTR
+496 TAIYQRPLAPRAPTR

-525 KRTQKKSAAGKK
+525 KRTQTKSAAGKK
-537 SSGAQL
+537 SSGTQL
-543 KRRKRLTKKR
+543 RRRKRLTKKR

-566 EVTTRSRI
+566 EVTARSRI

-629 VPANPDSP
+629 IPANPDSP
-637 VSAKRRIL
+637 VSAKRRVL

-735 QNTHPS
+735 HNTHPS
-741 TMLSGTTASSSMT
+741 TAHSGTTASSSMAG
-754 RPSVSSGLGAR
+754 PSVSLELSTR
-765 SRALFSSSP
+765 SRPFSSSLFSSP
-774 PSLSRSESAASPA
+774 PLSRSESAASPA

-794 TVKSEYSM
+794 TIKSGYSM
-802 TPRSVQTQNM
+802 TPRSVQTQNT
-812 ATLSRQ
+812 ATVSRH
-818 GSKLDEVPRF
+818 GSKLEEMPRF

-837 TDSSSKPQICNLNSG
+837 TDSPSKPLSCNLNSG
-852 SKAVSVR
+852 SKVVTVR

-886 KQVEPEPAVSQSCNI
+886 KQVEPEPAGSQSCDI
-901 PSSCITQLTGKDS
+901 PSSCITQLTGKES

-924 ESQKSTS
+924 ESQKSNS
-931 KEAQQQTRP
+931 KEAQRQTHP
-940 SGVSFSTH
+940 SGVSFSTN
-948 PGGSSGSSLLG
+948 PSGYSGSSLLG

-965 LGSFESFKINIPGN
+965 PGSFESFKINIPGN

-994 FRPVDDEVQ
+994 FRPVDDDVQ
-1003 QKESPSLFS
+1003 QKESPSALFS

-1047 TLTNITRTI
+1047 PLTNITRTI

-1073 PYRVENV
+1073 PYRVENI

-1094 ESRDDVTVASRIVE
+1094 ESRDDVAVASRIVE

-1117 NVDEEDVLSSPCTS
+1117 NVDEEDLLSSPCTS

-1137 SNTKCLKE
+1137 SNTKCLKQE
-1145 ESREGPNVFFNAEEL
+1145 NREGPNVFFNAEEL

-1170 PDSPSKSDEQ
+1170 PDSPSKSDGQ

-1192 SRSRSCSNSS
+1192 SRSRSRSNSS

-1211 KKALVKEHKRSR
+1211 KKALVKECKRSR
-1223 SESRDRAHSR
+1223 SGSRDRAHSR

-1272 KKKKTKDKT
+1272 KKKKMKDKT

-1299 RSGSPGSTSDFYEN
+1299 HSGSPGSTSEFYEN

-1333 STERTKRRKHRRDK
+1333 STERTKRRKRRRDK
-1347 SYERYDKESSLKS
+1347 SYERYDKESGLKS

-1379 SRSAS
+1379 SRS
-1384 RSWEQ
+1384 WEH
-1389 KSSKSKEKRVRSR
+1389 KSSKSKEKRLRSR
-1402 SRSRERKHRSKE
+1402 SRSKERKHRSKE
-1414 TLLPSAPEKDQKLP
+1414 TLLPPPPEKDQKP
-1428 AENVSRCLEQPHSLK
+1428 PVENVTRCLEQPHSLK

-1458 IQPNVKL
+1458 IQPNVRL

-1487 VCQEVSS
+1487 ICQEVSS
-1494 ETAFPAPDITNIS
+1494 ETAFPAPEITDIC
-1507 VPVGDVDSFA
+1507 VPIGDVDSFA
-1517 ETDLMN
+1517 ETELMN
-1523 STDAAVLGSCSNTNL
+1523 STDPAVLSSCSNTNL

-1576 SKGKV
+1576 SKSKV
-1581 ADCVREVKEECLV
+1581 TDCVREVKEECLV
-1594 SNENTSN
+1594 SSESISN

-1629 QEEEGGTLSAGKAP
+1629 QEEESSTLSAGKAP

-1666 LNQVYCQNIPLA
+1666 LNQVQLNEPPPTNYMIPEPMFPDLDSSQVYCQNIPLA

-1734 VGSAEEKIKAPK
+1734 VGNAEEKIKAPK

>member
-1 MVHPRGRLPPVTR
+1 
-14 MVRPAPPPPR
+14 
-24 WWRPLPRR
+24 
-32 DPPVF
+32 
-37 AQRFRAAGSGGGG
+37 
-50 HRAAPGRDVSA
+50 
-61 GLLLVIPIN
+61 
-70 SRGSCSLRWDWCG
+70 
-83 RLMLKG
+83 
-89 NSSKGDSSQ
+89 
-98 EKKPVKK
+98 
-105 EEDEQSWRVV
+105 
-115 TSQLEAEP
+115 
-123 VAVSGCVGRSVPA
+123 
-136 SCLPCLCRPAAAAA
+136 
-150 APIPAS
+150 
-156 AALRG
+156 
-161 LPCPAMDD
+161 MDD
-169 DSQDELINR
+169 DSQDELINK
-178 NAALGKGKRQCL
+178 NAALGKGKRQCP

-257 GMTDAL
+257 GMTDSL
-263 KSEPHLN
+263 KSESHLN

-294 VGTPESC
+294 VGTPENC

-329 INIRARFGGKILKKI
+329 INIWARFGGKILKKI

-408 PMGANGADADHV
+408 PMGANGAADADHV

-441 HVRTRAIARTRQ
+441 HLRTRAIARTRQ

-467 TAQQIRHVPGYLM
+467 TAQQIQHVPGYLM

-496 TAVYQRPLAPRAPTR
+496 TAIYQRPLAPRAPTR

-553 RGKKTRVR
+553 RGKKMRVR

-566 EVTTRSRI
+566 EATTRSRI

-637 VSAKRRIL
+637 VSAKRRVL

-735 QNTHPS
+735 HNIHPS
-741 TMLSGTTASSSMT
+741 TVLSGTTASSSMA
-754 RPSVSSGLGAR
+754 RPSVSSGLSTH
-765 SRALFSSSP
+765 SRPLFSSPP
-774 PSLSRSESAASPA
+774 PSLSRSECAASPA

-802 TPRSVQTQNM
+802 TPRSVQTQNT
-812 ATLSRQ
+812 ATLSRH
-818 GSKLDEVPRF
+818 GSKLDEIPRF

-837 TDSSSKPQICNLNSG
+837 TDSSSKPLGCNLNSG
-852 SKAVSVR
+852 SKAVTVR

-886 KQVEPEPAVSQSCNI
+886 KQVEPEPAGSQSCNI
-901 PSSCITQLTGKDS
+901 PSSCITQLTGKES

-924 ESQKSTS
+924 ESQKSNS
-931 KEAQQQTRP
+931 KEPQQQMHL
-940 SGVSFSTH
+940 SGLSFSTH
-948 PGGSSGSSLLG
+948 PSGSSGSSLLG

-965 LGSFESFKINIPGN
+965 PGSFESFKINIPGS

-994 FRPVDDEVQ
+994 FHPVDDEVQ
-1003 QKESPSLFS
+1003 QKGSPAPLFS

-1032 SSSANSSPERLGSGI
+1032 SSSANSSPERLGTGI
-1047 TLTNITRTI
+1047 PLTNITRTI

-1073 PYRVENV
+1073 PYRVENI

-1160 IRPSINVKIE
+1160 IRPSINVKIA

-1242 SGGEEHSKTHTLK
+1242 SGAEEHSKTHTLK
-1255 SKSRRSSTD
+1255 SKSKRSSTD
-1264 RSSSHERS
+1264 CSSSHERS
-1272 KKKKTKDKT
+1272 KKKKT

-1299 RSGSPGSTSDFYEN
+1299 HSGSPGSTSDFYEN

-1384 RSWEQ
+1384 RSWEH

-1402 SRSRERKHRSKE
+1402 SCSKERKHRSKE
-1414 TLLPSAPEKDQKLP
+1414 TLLPPAPEKDQKLP
-1428 AENVSRCLEQPHSLK
+1428 AENVTRCLAQPHSLK

-1458 IQPNVKL
+1458 IQPNVRL

-1474 QLREVQETIKVEP
+1474 HLREVQETVK
-1487 VCQEVSS
+1487 EVSS
-1494 ETAFPAPDITNIS
+1494 ETAFPAPEITNIC
-1507 VPVGDVDSFA
+1507 VPIGDVDSFA

-1523 STDAAVLGSCSNTNL
+1523 CTDAAVLGSCSNTNL

-1576 SKGKV
+1576 SKSKV
-1581 ADCVREVKEECLV
+1581 ADCVREVKDECLV

-1601 FTKPELEVVPQGP
+1601 FTKPELEVLPQGP
-1614 ALKSKAP
+1614 ALKSKAL

-1629 QEEEGGTLSAGKAP
+1629 QEKESGTLSAGKAP

-1656 AWKAEDLNQT
+1656 AWKAEDLNQM

-1724 ASEPGIQAAS
+1724 ASEPGNQAAS
-1734 VGSAEEKIKAPK
+1734 VGSVEEKIKAPK
-1746 PPVDKTKNEEYMKKL
+1746 PPVDKKKNEEYMKKL

>member
-1 MVHPRGRLPPVTR
+1 
-14 MVRPAPPPPR
+14 
-24 WWRPLPRR
+24 
-32 DPPVF
+32 
-37 AQRFRAAGSGGGG
+37 
-50 HRAAPGRDVSA
+50 
-61 GLLLVIPIN
+61 
-70 SRGSCSLRWDWCG
+70 
-83 RLMLKG
+83 
-89 NSSKGDSSQ
+89 
-98 EKKPVKK
+98 
-105 EEDEQSWRVV
+105 
-115 TSQLEAEP
+115 
-123 VAVSGCVGRSVPA
+123 
-136 SCLPCLCRPAAAAA
+136 
-150 APIPAS
+150 
-156 AALRG
+156 
-161 LPCPAMDD
+161 
-169 DSQDELINR
+169 
-178 NAALGKGKRQCL
+178 
-190 VLLSET
+190 
-196 ESNGGNSWDSED
+196 
-208 DTGSEEEDND
+208 
-218 TEEEGGG
+218 
-225 EDKEESEDEETED
+225 D
-238 CEDDEEEGEEEE
+238 CEDDDEEEEEEE
-250 ESEATME
+250 ESEAAVE
-257 GMTDAL
+257 GMTDSL
-263 KSEPHLN
+263 KSKPHLN
-270 GVSISSDEDGEN
+270 GVSISSDEDSEN

-294 VGTPESC
+294 VGTPENC

-329 INIRARFGGKILKKI
+329 INIRAHFGGKILKKI

-408 PMGANGADADHV
+408 PMGANGAADADHV

-496 TAVYQRPLAPRAPTR
+496 TAIYQRPLAPRAPAR

-525 KRTQKKSAAGKK
+525 KRAQTKSAAGKK

-543 KRRKRLTKKR
+543 KRRKRLTRKR
-553 RGKKTRVR
+553 RGKKMR
-561 SHGKN
+561 GKN

-588 LPSMYKPTEPSLGLM
+588 LPSMSKPTEPSLGLM

-637 VSAKRRIL
+637 VSAKRRVL

-664 PRSSVPALSPD
+664 PGSSVPALSPD

-711 LTAKKEAPFHR
+711 LTAKKEGMDLAPHR
-722 KSASDSRVEDGSG
+722 
-735 QNTHPS
+735 
-741 TMLSGTTASSSMT
+741 TTASSSMAG
-754 RPSVSSGLGAR
+754 PSLSSGLSAH
-765 SRALFSSSP
+765 SRPCSSGLFSSPP

-787 QTAPEKA
+787 QTAPEKT

-802 TPRSVQTQNM
+802 TPRSVQTQNT
-812 ATLSRQ
+812 ATLSRH
-818 GSKLDEVPRF
+818 GSKLDEMPRF
-828 NGKSKNFVP
+828 NGKSKNLVLS
-837 TDSSSKPQICNLNSG
+837 DSSSKPLSCNLNSG
-852 SKAVSVR
+852 SKAVTVR

-886 KQVEPEPAVSQSCNI
+886 KQVEPEPAGSQSCHI
-901 PSSCITQLTGKDS
+901 PSSCITQLTGKES
-914 TNQPGKGSRV
+914 SNQPAKGSRV
-924 ESQKSTS
+924 ESQKSNS

-948 PGGSSGSSLLG
+948 PGGCSGSSLLG

-965 LGSFESFKINIPGN
+965 PGSFESFKINIPGN
-979 TGHPSRLS
+979 TGHPSRVS

-1003 QKESPSLFS
+1003 QKESPSPLFS

-1032 SSSANSSPERLGSGI
+1032 SSSANSSPERLGSGFS
-1047 TLTNITRTI
+1047 LTNITRTI

-1073 PYRVENV
+1073 PYRVENI
-1080 FGSGTDSDVPSSNT
+1080 FESGTESDLPSSNT
-1094 ESRDDVTVASRIVE
+1094 QSRDDVTVASRIVE
-1108 QISDTEERD
+1108 QISDTEEQQD
-1117 NVDEEDVLSSPCTS
+1117 NVHEADVLSSPCTS

-1170 PDSPSKSDEQ
+1170 PDSPSKSDGQ
-1180 QKVQKVEQAERR
+1180 QKVQKVEQIERR

-1223 SESRDRAHSR
+1223 SGSRDRAHSR
-1233 DRSSRSTSW
+1233 DRSSRSTSC
-1242 SGGEEHSKTHTLK
+1242 SGGEEHSKTHPLK

-1299 RSGSPGSTSDFYEN
+1299 RSGSPGSISDFYEN

-1323 SRRRDRSRSN
+1323 SRRRDRSRSD
-1333 STERTKRRKHRRDK
+1333 SAERTKRRKHRRDK

-1384 RSWEQ
+1384 RSWEH
-1389 KSSKSKEKRVRSR
+1389 KSSKSKEKRLRSR
-1402 SRSRERKHRSKE
+1402 SRSKERKHRSKE
-1414 TLLPSAPEKDQKLP
+1414 TLHPPAPEKDQKP
-1428 AENVSRCLEQPHSLK
+1428 PDENVTRCLEQPHSLK

-1465 EEIQTETPV
+1465 EETQTETPV
-1474 QLREVQETIKVEP
+1474 QMREVQETVKVESI
-1487 VCQEVSS
+1487 CQEMSS
-1494 ETAFPAPDITNIS
+1494 ETAFPAPEITNTC
-1507 VPVGDVDSFA
+1507 VPIGDVDSFP

-1523 STDAAVLGSCSNTNL
+1523 STDAAVLSSCSNTNL

-1576 SKGKV
+1576 SKSKV
-1581 ADCVREVKEECLV
+1581 MDCVREVKECLV

-1629 QEEEGGTLSAGKAP
+1629 QEEDSGVLSAGKTP

-1666 LNQVYCQNIPLA
+1666 LNQVQLNEPPPTNYMIPEPMFPDLDSSQVYCQNIPLA

-1746 PPVDKTKNEEYMKKL
+1746 PSVDKTKNEEYMKKL